1 MAQESRLVIVIDS
14 QNAERNARNLGN
26 ELVSIERK
34 GEFASKSMDSLS
46 VATRALAGHMA
57 GLLTVGSAISK
68 MDTYTGLQNRL
79 KLVTNNQ
86 AELNK
91 ATEDTFRIAQKTYSA
106 WDSVLQVYQRFSDN
120 AKTLNLTMDDT
131 ARLTETV
138 SKAVAISGASAE
150 AADAAL
156 VQFGQALASG
166 TLRGEELNSV
176 MEQTPALAKAI
187 AKGMGIT
194 VGELRSVAAEGKITS
209 QEIVKALRNVES
221 DVDALFAKT
230 DITIGQSLT
239 LLNNEI
245 TKFVGEAG
253 KGSGA
258 AQVLA
263 GSVQTLASNLD
274 LIADGALVVGIGY
287 ITRAILIKSA
297 AIKEGMASTL
307 ASRQASV
314 LNAQAEGEPYFSLGT
329 EITTPP
335 LTVQHQTSVNGQVL
349 RPADTQSLEGTN
361 YLHFAY
367 PNEILRASANNTDL
381 TTKFVSNDR
390 VEITNAS
397 FTFNGQ
403 TYDLNGTYSV
413 LSVADDRMT
422 LSNPAAVNANWLK
435 LKELNNQQTA
445 ALSPKISSIG
455 EKWIG
460 PFILDNVERSRVL
473 CNFVATNG
481 LYTVSSG
488 GNQAAVN
495 VTIEVEVTP
504 VNESGAAIGNP
515 MLKQIILKGSAKS
528 RQTVGATLD
537 MVTFQGRCSVRARR
551 LTPTPA
557 VTTVV
562 DEVKWQALYGAYPLQ
577 STVYEH
583 ETVFR
588 ARTYATTGALSVKS
602 RKINFDLQRMLPT
615 YKNGAM
621 TTELYPTSSF
631 ADALVSMALDDK
643 IGRRSIDE
651 IDLENIYRTYNDVVD
666 YFGTPLAAEFCTTID
681 DTNLSFE
688 ELVTNLCDAVFCT
701 AYRQNNKLK
710 LYFERPTDNS
720 VMLFNFRNII
730 PDSYKHDLTFGVMDD
745 YDGLIYEYTDP
756 TDDSRINIYL
766 PDKGAKNPKE
776 VKSVGVRNKW
786 QAHFNAYRIWNKLRF
801 QRKSITFDA
810 APESE
815 LLVLRDRIA
824 VADYRNGIHQSGEV
838 VQQEGLILTLSHDV
852 DFIAGK
858 SYVIYL
864 QMGDGTV
871 DLIPVTAGSAKN
883 KVVLGR
889 LPNGALKLSPDDFVN
904 TIYTVVNDDT
914 KGSLPYLVAKRE
926 PADQFSNTITA
937 INYDERYY
945 LNDKDFIDVP
955 VDDSP
960 IYIRYDQLDINL
972 ARLYQMQR
980 GDLPTTGE
988 ISFVV
993 EAGALVSSSSSYR
1006 PETRMVYKFDYN
1018 NSPAKREYIVPA
1030 ATELPAIDTG
1040 EFPPDLVVNLTIKG
1054 AVVGRGGDGGLPHLA
1069 FGAWSTDPDYN
1080 FTKTRRDGFQGAP
1093 GLLNRHSKL
1102 NLIIDGGTLAR
1113 GGSGGGATPSGIY
1126 TGLSYGVQGIPGG
1139 AGAPFGRVMTGQ
1151 PITNDSQD
1159 WRWYLNGD
1167 FMVVKVTDAEASVPG
1182 KGYRT
1187 QNDRYGSPLSGDGGN
1202 WGQRGTKSTN
1212 DGTWNWQYHGTTE
1225 GQPGPG
1231 GPAIVGVAPQTTQ
1244 LTNGG
1249 KILQT
1254 L

>member
-1 MAQESRLVIVIDS
+1 MIKIIYKQDPLSEDKTIEHAETLGQWLTSKYDYMPEHVRIFHTTSNMDHAEISFANEVTPKNAYELKQLDFLPGTFIVIENPKGIDPITLAWIAVAS
-14 QNAERNARNLGN
+14 IVMGVAVALLMPVPSITQTNQNNNQSSSANN
-26 ELVSIERK
+26 ELSNRENK
-34 GEFASKSMDSLS
+34 
-46 VATRALAGHMA
+46 TRVNG
-57 GLLTVGSAISK
+57 
-68 MDTYTGLQNRL
+68 
-79 KLVTNNQ
+79 
-86 AELNK
+86 
-91 ATEDTFRIAQKTYSA
+91 RIADIYGAAHDTPDLITVPYK
-106 WDSVLQVYQRFSDN
+106 VYENNVEVEHVVGCIGRGHYKINGAYDG
-120 AKTLNLTMDDT
+120 
-131 ARLTETV
+131 ETNIV
-138 SKAVAISGASAE
+138 DIAGASVE
-150 AADAAL
+150 VFRPGVD
-156 VQFGQALASG
+156 
-166 TLRGEELNSV
+166 
-176 MEQTPALAKAI
+176 
-187 AKGMGIT
+187 
-194 VGELRSVAAEGKITS
+194 
-209 QEIVKALRNVES
+209 IVS
-221 DVDALFAKT
+221 
-230 DITIGQSLT
+230 
-239 LLNNEI
+239 
-245 TKFVGEAG
+245 
-253 KGSGA
+253 
-258 AQVLA
+258 
-263 GSVQTLASNLD
+263 
-274 LIADGALVVGIGY
+274 
-287 ITRAILIKSA
+287 
-297 AIKEGMASTL
+297 
-307 ASRQASV
+307 
-314 LNAQAEGEPYFSLGT
+314 GEPYFSLGT

-488 GNQAAVN
+488 GNQGAVN

-551 LTPTPA
+551 LTPTPT

-786 QAHFNAYRIWNKLRF
+786 QAHFNAYRIWNKMRF

-838 VQQEGLILTLSHDV
+838 VQQEGLVLTLSHDV

-864 QMGDGTV
+864 QMADGTV
-871 DLIPVTAGSAKN
+871 DLIPVTPGSAKN

-926 PADQFSNTITA
+926 PVDQFSNTITA

-993 EAGALVSSSSSYR
+993 ESGALVSSSSSYR
-1006 PETRMVYKFDYN
+1006 PETRFVYKFDYN
-1018 NSPAKREYIVPA
+1018 SSPPKQEFIAPA

-1069 FGAWSTDPDYN
+1069 FGAWESDPDYN

-1093 GLLNRHSKL
+1093 GLLNRH
-1102 NLIIDGGTLAR
+1102 
-1113 GGSGGGATPSGIY
+1113 
-1126 TGLSYGVQGIPGG
+1126 
-1139 AGAPFGRVMTGQ
+1139 
-1151 PITNDSQD
+1151 
-1159 WRWYLNGD
+1159 
-1167 FMVVKVTDAEASVPG
+1167 
-1182 KGYRT
+1182 
-1187 QNDRYGSPLSGDGGN
+1187 
-1202 WGQRGTKSTN
+1202 
-1212 DGTWNWQYHGTTE
+1212 
-1225 GQPGPG
+1225 
-1231 GPAIVGVAPQTTQ
+1231 
-1244 LTNGG
+1244 
-1249 KILQT
+1249 
-1254 L
+1254 

>member
-1 MAQESRLVIVIDS
+1 MIKVIYK
-14 QNAERNARNLGN
+14 Q
-26 ELVSIERK
+26 
-34 GEFASKSMDSLS
+34 
-46 VATRALAGHMA
+46 
-57 GLLTVGSAISK
+57 
-68 MDTYTGLQNRL
+68 
-79 KLVTNNQ
+79 
-86 AELNK
+86 
-91 ATEDTFRIAQKTYSA
+91 
-106 WDSVLQVYQRFSDN
+106 
-120 AKTLNLTMDDT
+120 
-131 ARLTETV
+131 
-138 SKAVAISGASAE
+138 
-150 AADAAL
+150 
-156 VQFGQALASG
+156 
-166 TLRGEELNSV
+166 
-176 MEQTPALAKAI
+176 
-187 AKGMGIT
+187 
-194 VGELRSVAAEGKITS
+194 
-209 QEIVKALRNVES
+209 
-221 DVDALFAKT
+221 DALSEEKT
-230 DITIGQSLT
+230 IEYAHTIGQWLT
-239 LLNNEI
+239 SKYESMPEHISIFHTASNMDHAEISFANEVTPKNAFDLKQLDFLPGTFIVIENPKWVAAIVSIVISIAIAFLMPTPSMAQTTRNINQSSSANNELSNRENKI
-245 TKFVGEAG
+245 RVNGRIADIY
-253 KGSGA
+253 GA
-258 AQVLA
+258 AWDTPDSIAVPYKVYENNIEVEHMVGCIGRGQYHIKGAYDGETNIVDIA
-263 GSVQTLASNLD
+263 G
-274 LIADGALVVGIGY
+274 
-287 ITRAILIKSA
+287 
-297 AIKEGMASTL
+297 
-307 ASRQASV
+307 ASV
-314 LNAQAEGEPYFSLGT
+314 EVFRPGVDIVSGEPYFSIGT

-349 RPADTQSLEGTN
+349 RPADTQTLEGTN
-361 YLHFAY
+361 YLLFAY
-367 PNEILRASANNTDL
+367 PNEILRAAANNTDL

-390 VEITNAS
+390 IEITNAS
-397 FTFNGQ
+397 FTYNGQ
-403 TYDLNGTYSV
+403 TYDLNGIYSV

-422 LSNPAAVNANWLK
+422 LSNPAAVNPNWLK
-435 LKELNNQQTA
+435 LKELTNQQTA
-445 ALSPKISSIG
+445 AASPKLVSIG

-460 PFILDNVERSRVL
+460 PFILDNIERSRVL

-551 LTPTPA
+551 LTPTPG

-562 DEVKWQALYGAYPLQ
+562 DDVKWQALYGAYPLQ
-577 STVYEH
+577 STTYEH

-615 YKNGAM
+615 YKNGGM
-621 TTELYPTSSF
+621 TTELFPTSSF

-643 IGRRSIDE
+643 IGRRTIEE
-651 IDLENIYRTYNDVVD
+651 IDIENIYRTYNDIVG

-710 LYFERPTDNS
+710 IYFERPTDNS
-720 VMLFNFRNII
+720 VLLFNFRNII
-730 PDSYKHDLTFGVMDD
+730 PDSYKHDLTFGLMDD

-786 QAHFNAYRIWNKLRF
+786 QAHFNAYRLWNKLRF

-824 VADYRNGIHQSGEV
+824 VADYRNGIHRSGEV
-838 VQQEGLILTLSHDV
+838 VKQEGLILTLSHDV

-889 LPNGALKLSPDDFVN
+889 LPNSALKLSADDFIN

-914 KGSLPYLVAKRE
+914 KDSLPYLVAKKD
-926 PADQFSNTITA
+926 PVDQFSNTITA
-937 INYDERYY
+937 VNYDVRYY

-993 EAGALVSSSSSYR
+993 EAGALVSSSSSLR
-1006 PETRMVYKFDYN
+1006 TETRMVYKHTN
-1018 NSPAKREYIVPA
+1018 NSETKEFIIPA
-1030 ATELPAIDTG
+1030 APEIAAIDTG
-1040 EFPPDLVVNLTIKG
+1040 EFPSSLVVNLTIKG

-1069 FGAWSTDPDYN
+1069 FGAWTSDPNYN
-1080 FTKTRRDGFQGAP
+1080 FTRTRRDGFRGAP
-1093 GLLNRHSKL
+1093 GLMNRHSKL

-1126 TGLSYGVQGIPGG
+1126 TELGYGVQGVPGG
-1139 AGAPFGRVMTGQ
+1139 AGAPFGRVLTGQ
-1151 PITNDSQD
+1151 PIYNDTQD
-1159 WRWYLNGD
+1159 WRWYLEGGYLL
-1167 FMVVKVTDAEASVPG
+1167 VVKVTDAEAEIPG

-1187 QNDRYGSPLSGDGGN
+1187 PNDGRYGSPLSGDGGG

-1212 DGTWNWQYHGTTE
+1212 DGTWNWNYHGTTE
-1225 GQPGPG
+1225 GQPGAG
-1231 GPAIVGVAPQTTQ
+1231 GTAIVGIAPLTTK
-1244 LTNGG
+1244 LINGG
-1249 KILQT
+1249 RILQT

>member
-1 MAQESRLVIVIDS
+1 MIKIIYKQDPLSEEKIIEQAETIGQWLTSKYEYLPEHVRIFHTSSNMDHAEISFANEVTPKNAHDLKQLDFLPGTFIVIE
-14 QNAERNARNLGN
+14 NPKGMPALIAAI
-26 ELVSIERK
+26 VSIV
-34 GEFASKSMDSLS
+34 LS
-46 VATRALAGHMA
+46 VAIAFLMPAPSIAQT
-57 GLLTVGSAISK
+57 T
-68 MDTYTGLQNRL
+68 QN
-79 KLVTNNQ
+79 NNQ
-86 AELNK
+86 SSSANNELSNRENK
-91 ATEDTFRIAQKTYSA
+91 MRVNGRIADIYGAA
-106 WDSVLQVYQRFSDN
+106 WD
-120 AKTLNLTMDDT
+120 T
-131 ARLTETV
+131 A
-138 SKAVAISGASAE
+138 
-150 AADAAL
+150 
-156 VQFGQALASG
+156 
-166 TLRGEELNSV
+166 
-176 MEQTPALAKAI
+176 
-187 AKGMGIT
+187 
-194 VGELRSVAAEGKITS
+194 
-209 QEIVKALRNVES
+209 
-221 DVDALFAKT
+221 
-230 DITIGQSLT
+230 
-239 LLNNEI
+239 
-245 TKFVGEAG
+245 
-253 KGSGA
+253 
-258 AQVLA
+258 
-263 GSVQTLASNLD
+263 D
-274 LIADGALVVGIGY
+274 LIAVPYKVYENNVEVEHVVGCIGRGHY
-287 ITRAILIKSA
+287 HIKGA
-297 AIKEGMASTL
+297 YDGETNIVDIAG
-307 ASRQASV
+307 ASV
-314 LNAQAEGEPYFSLGT
+314 EVFRPGVDIVSGQPYFSLGS

-335 LTVQHQTSVNGQVL
+335 LTVQHQNSVNGQIL

-361 YLHFAY
+361 YLQFAY
-367 PNEILRASANNTDL
+367 PNEILRAAANNTDL

-403 TYDLNGTYSV
+403 AYDLNGTYSV
-413 LSVADDRMT
+413 LSVADDRMA
-422 LSNPAAVNANWLK
+422 LSNPAAINPNWLK
-435 LKELNNQQTA
+435 LKELTNQQTG
-445 ALSPKISSIG
+445 ALSPKLSSIG

-460 PFILDNVERSRVL
+460 PFILDNIERSRVIF
-473 CNFVATNG
+473 NFVANNG

-551 LTPTPA
+551 LTATPA

-562 DEVKWQALYGAYPLQ
+562 DDVKWQALYGAYPLQ
-577 STVYEH
+577 STMYEY

-615 YKNGAM
+615 YKNGTM
-621 TTELYPTSSF
+621 TTELFPTSSF

-643 IGRRSIDE
+643 IGRRTIDE
-651 IDLENIYRTYNDVVD
+651 IDIENIYRTYNDIVD

-710 LYFERPTDNS
+710 IYFERPTDNS
-720 VMLFNFRNII
+720 VLLFNFRNII
-730 PDSYKHDLTFGVMDD
+730 PDSYKHDLTLGMMDD
-745 YDGLIYEYTDP
+745 YDGLVYEYTDP
-756 TDDSRINIYL
+756 ADDTRINIYL

-786 QAHFNAYRIWNKLRF
+786 QAHFNAYRLWNKLRF

-824 VADYRNGIHQSGEV
+824 VADYRNGIHQSGDV
-838 VQQEGLILTLSHDV
+838 MQQEGLILTLSHDV

-871 DLIPVTAGSAKN
+871 DLIPITAGSAKN
-883 KVVLGR
+883 KVILGR
-889 LPNGALKLSPDDFVN
+889 LPNGALKLSPEDFVN

-914 KGSLPYLVAKRE
+914 KDSLPYLVAKKD
-926 PADQFSNTITA
+926 PVDKFSNTVTA
-937 INYDERYY
+937 VNYDVRYY

-955 VDDSP
+955 IDNSP

-988 ISFVV
+988 ISFIV
-993 EAGALVSSSSSYR
+993 EAGALVSSSSSLR
-1006 PETRMVYKFDYN
+1006 PESRMVYKHSYD
-1018 NSPAKREYIVPA
+1018 SETREYIVSA
-1030 ATELPAIDTG
+1030 APELPAIDTG
-1040 EFPPDLVVNLTIKG
+1040 EFPSDLVVNLTIKG

-1069 FGAWSTDPDYN
+1069 YGGRSSDPNYS
-1080 FTKTRRDGFQGAP
+1080 FTRTRRDGFQGAP
-1093 GLLNRHSKL
+1093 GLMNRHSKL

-1126 TGLSYGVQGIPGG
+1126 TELGYGVQGIPGG

-1151 PITNDSQD
+1151 PIYNDTQD
-1159 WRWYLNGD
+1159 WRWYFID
-1167 FMVVKVTDAEASVPG
+1167 SFMVVKVTDADAVTPG

-1187 QNDRYGSPLSGDGGN
+1187 PNSDRYVSPLSGDGGG

-1212 DGTWNWQYHGTTE
+1212 SGTSNWNYHGTTE
-1225 GQPGPG
+1225 GQPGAG
-1231 GPAIVGVAPQTTQ
+1231 GTAIVGVAPLTTK
-1244 LTNGG
+1244 LINGG

>member
-1 MAQESRLVIVIDS
+1 MHILLILQLVKYEYLPEHVRIFHTSSNMDHAEISFANEVTPKNAHDLKQLDFLPGTFIVIE
-14 QNAERNARNLGN
+14 NPKGMPALIAAI
-26 ELVSIERK
+26 VSIV
-34 GEFASKSMDSLS
+34 LS
-46 VATRALAGHMA
+46 VAIAFLMPAPSITQTTH
-57 GLLTVGSAISK
+57 
-68 MDTYTGLQNRL
+68 N
-79 KLVTNNQ
+79 NNQ
-86 AELNK
+86 SSSANNELSNRENK
-91 ATEDTFRIAQKTYSA
+91 MRVNGRIADIYGAA
-106 WDSVLQVYQRFSDN
+106 WD
-120 AKTLNLTMDDT
+120 
-131 ARLTETV
+131 
-138 SKAVAISGASAE
+138 
-150 AADAAL
+150 
-156 VQFGQALASG
+156 
-166 TLRGEELNSV
+166 
-176 MEQTPALAKAI
+176 TP
-187 AKGMGIT
+187 
-194 VGELRSVAAEGKITS
+194 
-209 QEIVKALRNVES
+209 
-221 DVDALFAKT
+221 
-230 DITIGQSLT
+230 
-239 LLNNEI
+239 
-245 TKFVGEAG
+245 
-253 KGSGA
+253 
-258 AQVLA
+258 
-263 GSVQTLASNLD
+263 D
-274 LIADGALVVGIGY
+274 LIAVPYKVYENNVEVEHLVGCIGRGHYHIKGAYDGETNIVDIAG
-287 ITRAILIKSA
+287 
-297 AIKEGMASTL
+297 
-307 ASRQASV
+307 ASV
-314 LNAQAEGEPYFSLGT
+314 EVFRPGVDIISGQPYFSLGS

-335 LTVQHQTSVNGQVL
+335 LTVQHQNSVNGQIL

-361 YLHFAY
+361 YLQFAY
-367 PNEILRASANNTDL
+367 PNEILRAAANNTDL

-397 FTFNGQ
+397 FTYNGQ
-403 TYDLNGTYSV
+403 TYDLNGSYSV
-413 LSVADDRMT
+413 LSVADDRMA
-422 LSNPAAVNANWLK
+422 LSNPAAVNPNWLK
-435 LKELNNQQTA
+435 LKELTNQQTGA
-445 ALSPKISSIG
+445 ISPKLSSIG

-460 PFILDNVERSRVL
+460 PFILDNLERSRVIF
-473 CNFVATNG
+473 NFVANNG

-488 GNQAAVN
+488 GNQTAVN

-562 DEVKWQALYGAYPLQ
+562 DEVKWQALYGAFPLQ
-577 STVYEH
+577 STMYEH

-615 YKNGAM
+615 YKNGAI
-621 TTELYPTSSF
+621 TTELFPTSSF

-643 IGRRSIDE
+643 IGRRTIEE
-651 IDLENIYRTYNDVVD
+651 IDIENIYRTYNDIVD
-666 YFGTPLAAEFCTTID
+666 YFGTPLAAEFCATID

-710 LYFERPTDNS
+710 IYFERPTDNS
-720 VMLFNFRNII
+720 VLLFNFRNII
-730 PDSYKHDLTFGVMDD
+730 PDSYKHDLTLGMMDD

-756 TDDSRINIYL
+756 ADDTRINIYL

-786 QAHFNAYRIWNKLRF
+786 QARFNAYRLWNKLRF

-824 VADYRNGIHQSGEV
+824 VADYRNGIHQSGDV
-838 VQQEGLILTLSHDV
+838 IQQEGLILTLSHDI

-871 DLIPVTAGSAKN
+871 DLLPITAGSAKN

-889 LPNGALKLSPDDFVN
+889 LPNGALKLNSDDFVN

-914 KGSLPYLVAKRE
+914 KDSLPYLVAKKD
-926 PADQFSNTITA
+926 PVDKFSNTITA
-937 INYDERYY
+937 VNYDVRYY

-960 IYIRYDQLDINL
+960 IYIRYDQLDLNL

-988 ISFVV
+988 ISFIV
-993 EAGALVSSSSSYR
+993 EAGALVSSSSSFR

-1018 NSPAKREYIVPA
+1018 SNPPKQEFIVPA
-1030 ATELPAIDTG
+1030 APELPAIDTG
-1040 EFPPDLVVNLTIKG
+1040 DFPPDLIVNLTIKG

-1069 FGAWSTDPDYN
+1069 FGAWSTDPDYS

-1093 GLLNRHSKL
+1093 GLMNRHSKL

-1126 TGLSYGVQGIPGG
+1126 TELGYGVQGVPGG

-1151 PITNDSQD
+1151 PIYNDTQD
-1159 WRWYLNGD
+1159 WRWYFTGGYL
-1167 FMVVKVTDAEASVPG
+1167 MVVKVTDAEAEMPG

-1187 QNDRYGSPLSGDGGN
+1187 PNGDRYVSPLSGDGGG

-1212 DGTWNWQYHGTTE
+1212 SGTSNWNYHGTTE
-1225 GQPGPG
+1225 GQPGAG
-1231 GPAIVGVAPQTTQ
+1231 GTAIVGVAPLTTQ
-1244 LTNGG
+1244 LINGG

>member
-1 MAQESRLVIVIDS
+1 MIKIIYKQDPLSEEKTIEQAETIGQWLTSKYEYLPEHVRIFHTSSNMDHAEISFANEVTPKNAYDLKQLDFLPGTFIVIE
-14 QNAERNARNLGN
+14 NPKGMPALIAAI
-26 ELVSIERK
+26 VSIV
-34 GEFASKSMDSLS
+34 LS
-46 VATRALAGHMA
+46 VAIAFLMPAPSIAQT
-57 GLLTVGSAISK
+57 T
-68 MDTYTGLQNRL
+68 QN
-79 KLVTNNQ
+79 NNQ
-86 AELNK
+86 SSSANNELSNRENK
-91 ATEDTFRIAQKTYSA
+91 MRVNGRIADIYGAA
-106 WDSVLQVYQRFSDN
+106 WD
-120 AKTLNLTMDDT
+120 T
-131 ARLTETV
+131 A
-138 SKAVAISGASAE
+138 
-150 AADAAL
+150 
-156 VQFGQALASG
+156 
-166 TLRGEELNSV
+166 
-176 MEQTPALAKAI
+176 
-187 AKGMGIT
+187 
-194 VGELRSVAAEGKITS
+194 
-209 QEIVKALRNVES
+209 
-221 DVDALFAKT
+221 
-230 DITIGQSLT
+230 
-239 LLNNEI
+239 
-245 TKFVGEAG
+245 
-253 KGSGA
+253 
-258 AQVLA
+258 
-263 GSVQTLASNLD
+263 D
-274 LIADGALVVGIGY
+274 LIAVPYKVYENNVEVEHVVGCIGRGQY
-287 ITRAILIKSA
+287 HIKDA
-297 AIKEGMASTL
+297 YDGETNIVDIAG
-307 ASRQASV
+307 ASV
-314 LNAQAEGEPYFSLGT
+314 EVFRPGVDIVSGQPYFSLGS

-335 LTVQHQTSVNGQVL
+335 LTVQHQNSVNGQIL

-361 YLHFAY
+361 YLQFAY
-367 PNEILRASANNTDL
+367 PNEILRAAANNTDL

-390 VEITNAS
+390 LEITNAS

-413 LSVADDRMT
+413 LSVADDRMA
-422 LSNPAAVNANWLK
+422 LSNPAAVNPNWLK
-435 LKELNNQQTA
+435 LKELTNQQTG
-445 ALSPKISSIG
+445 ALSPKLSSIG

-460 PFILDNVERSRVL
+460 PFILDNIERSRVIF
-473 CNFVATNG
+473 NFVANNG

-562 DEVKWQALYGAYPLQ
+562 DEVKWQALYGAFPLQ
-577 STVYEH
+577 STMYEH

-621 TTELYPTSSF
+621 TTELFSTSSF

-643 IGRRSIDE
+643 IGRRTIDE
-651 IDLENIYRTYNDVVD
+651 IDIENIYRTYNDIVD

-710 LYFERPTDNS
+710 IYFERPTDNS
-720 VMLFNFRNII
+720 VLLFNFRNII
-730 PDSYKHDLTFGVMDD
+730 PDSYKHDLTLGMMDD
-745 YDGLIYEYTDP
+745 YDGLVYEYTDP
-756 TDDSRINIYL
+756 ADDTRINIYL

-786 QAHFNAYRIWNKLRF
+786 QARFNAYRLWNKLRF

-824 VADYRNGIHQSGEV
+824 VADYRNGIHQSGDV
-838 VQQEGLILTLSHDV
+838 IQQEGLILTLSHDV

-858 SYVIYL
+858 SYMIYL

-871 DLIPVTAGSAKN
+871 DLLPITAGSAKN
-883 KVVLGR
+883 KVILSR
-889 LPNGALKLSPDDFVN
+889 LPNGALKLSSDDFVN

-914 KGSLPYLVAKRE
+914 KDSLPYLVAKKD
-926 PADQFSNTITA
+926 PVDKFSNTVTA
-937 INYDERYY
+937 VNYDVRYY

-960 IYIRYDQLDINL
+960 IYIRYDQLDLNL

-988 ISFVV
+988 ISFIV
-993 EAGALVSSSSSYR
+993 EAGALVSSSSSLR
-1006 PETRMVYKFDYN
+1006 PETRMVYKFDHN
-1018 NSPAKREYIVPA
+1018 SSPAKQEFIVPA
-1030 ATELPAIDTG
+1030 APEFPAIDTG
-1040 EFPPDLVVNLTIKG
+1040 DFPPGLTVNLTIKG
-1054 AVVGRGGDGGLPHLA
+1054 SVVGRGGDGGLPHLA
-1069 FGAWSTDPDYN
+1069 FGAWSSDPDYN
-1080 FTKTRRDGFQGAP
+1080 FAKTRRDGFQGAP
-1093 GLLNRHSKL
+1093 GLMNRHSKL
-1102 NLIIDGGTLAR
+1102 NLILDGGTLAR

-1126 TGLSYGVQGIPGG
+1126 TELGYGVQGVPGG

-1151 PITNDSQD
+1151 PIYNDTQD
-1159 WRWYLNGD
+1159 WRWYFTGGYL
-1167 FMVVKVTDAEASVPG
+1167 MVVKVTDADAMTPG

-1187 QNDRYGSPLSGDGGN
+1187 PNGDRYVSPLSGDGGG

-1212 DGTWNWQYHGTTE
+1212 SGTSNWNYHGTTE
-1225 GQPGPG
+1225 GQPGAG
-1231 GPAIVGVAPQTTQ
+1231 GTAIVGVAPLTTK
-1244 LTNGG
+1244 LINGG

>member
-1 MAQESRLVIVIDS
+1 MIKVIYK
-14 QNAERNARNLGN
+14 Q
-26 ELVSIERK
+26 
-34 GEFASKSMDSLS
+34 
-46 VATRALAGHMA
+46 
-57 GLLTVGSAISK
+57 
-68 MDTYTGLQNRL
+68 
-79 KLVTNNQ
+79 
-86 AELNK
+86 
-91 ATEDTFRIAQKTYSA
+91 
-106 WDSVLQVYQRFSDN
+106 
-120 AKTLNLTMDDT
+120 
-131 ARLTETV
+131 
-138 SKAVAISGASAE
+138 
-150 AADAAL
+150 
-156 VQFGQALASG
+156 
-166 TLRGEELNSV
+166 
-176 MEQTPALAKAI
+176 
-187 AKGMGIT
+187 
-194 VGELRSVAAEGKITS
+194 
-209 QEIVKALRNVES
+209 
-221 DVDALFAKT
+221 DALSEEKT
-230 DITIGQSLT
+230 IEYAHTIGQWLT
-239 LLNNEI
+239 TKYESMPEHIRIFHTASNMDHAEISFANEVTPKNAYDLKQLDFLPGTFIVIENPKWVAAIVSIVISIAIAFLMPTPSMAQTTQNINQSSSANNELSNRENKI
-245 TKFVGEAG
+245 RVNGRIADIY
-253 KGSGA
+253 GA
-258 AQVLA
+258 AWDTPDSIAVPYKVYENNIEVEHMVGCIGRGQYHIKGAYDGETNIVDIA
-263 GSVQTLASNLD
+263 G
-274 LIADGALVVGIGY
+274 
-287 ITRAILIKSA
+287 
-297 AIKEGMASTL
+297 
-307 ASRQASV
+307 ASV
-314 LNAQAEGEPYFSLGT
+314 EVFRPGVDIVSGEPYFSIGT

-349 RPADTQSLEGTN
+349 RPADTQTLEGTN
-361 YLHFAY
+361 YLLFAY
-367 PNEILRASANNTDL
+367 PNEILRAAANNTDL

-390 VEITNAS
+390 IEITNAS
-397 FTFNGQ
+397 FTYNGQ

-422 LSNPAAVNANWLK
+422 LSNPAAVNPNWLK
-435 LKELNNQQTA
+435 LKELSNQQTA
-445 ALSPKISSIG
+445 AASPKLASIG

-460 PFILDNVERSRVL
+460 PFILDNIERSRVL

-551 LTPTPA
+551 LTPTPG

-562 DEVKWQALYGAYPLQ
+562 DDVKWQALYGAYPLQ
-577 STVYEH
+577 STTYEH

-615 YKNGAM
+615 YKNGSM
-621 TTELYPTSSF
+621 TTELFPTSSF

-643 IGRRSIDE
+643 IGRRTIDE
-651 IDLENIYRTYNDVVD
+651 IDIENIYRTYNDIVD

-710 LYFERPTDNS
+710 IYFERPTDNS
-720 VMLFNFRNII
+720 VLLFNFRNII
-730 PDSYKHDLTFGVMDD
+730 PDSYKHDLTFGVIDD

-786 QAHFNAYRIWNKLRF
+786 QAHFNAYRLWNKLRF

-864 QMGDGTV
+864 QMGDGSV
-871 DLIPVTAGSAKN
+871 DLIPVTSGSAKN

-889 LPNGALKLSPDDFVN
+889 LPSGALKLSSDDFVN

-914 KGSLPYLVAKRE
+914 KDSLPYLVAKKD
-926 PADQFSNTITA
+926 PVDKFSNKITA
-937 INYDERYY
+937 VNYDSRYY

-955 VDDSP
+955 IDDSP

-993 EAGALVSSSSSYR
+993 EAGALVSSSSSLR
-1006 PETRMVYKFDYN
+1006 AETRMVYKHTN
-1018 NSPAKREYIVPA
+1018 NYETKEFIVPA
-1030 ATELPAIDTG
+1030 APEIAAIDTG
-1040 EFPPDLVVNLTIKG
+1040 EFPSGLTVNLTIKG
-1054 AVVGRGGDGGLPHLA
+1054 SVVGRGGDGGLPHLA
-1069 FGAWSTDPDYN
+1069 FSAWSSDPNYN
-1080 FTKTRRDGFQGAP
+1080 FTRTRRDGFQGAP
-1093 GLLNRHSKL
+1093 GLKNRHSKL

-1126 TGLSYGVQGIPGG
+1126 TELGYGVQGVPGG

-1151 PITNDSQD
+1151 PIYNDTQD
-1159 WRWYLNGD
+1159 WRWYLEGGYLL
-1167 FMVVKVTDAEASVPG
+1167 VVKVTDAEAEIPG

-1187 QNDRYGSPLSGDGGN
+1187 PNDGRYVSPLSGDGGG

-1212 DGTWNWQYHGTTE
+1212 DGTWNWIYHGTTE
-1225 GQPGPG
+1225 GQPGAG
-1231 GPAIVGVAPQTTQ
+1231 GTAIVGISPLTTK
-1244 LTNGG
+1244 LINGG

>member
-1 MAQESRLVIVIDS
+1 MIKVIY
-14 QNAERNARNLGN
+14 
-26 ELVSIERK
+26 K
-34 GEFASKSMDSLS
+34 K
-46 VATRALAGHMA
+46 
-57 GLLTVGSAISK
+57 
-68 MDTYTGLQNRL
+68 
-79 KLVTNNQ
+79 
-86 AELNK
+86 
-91 ATEDTFRIAQKTYSA
+91 
-106 WDSVLQVYQRFSDN
+106 
-120 AKTLNLTMDDT
+120 
-131 ARLTETV
+131 
-138 SKAVAISGASAE
+138 
-150 AADAAL
+150 
-156 VQFGQALASG
+156 
-166 TLRGEELNSV
+166 
-176 MEQTPALAKAI
+176 
-187 AKGMGIT
+187 
-194 VGELRSVAAEGKITS
+194 
-209 QEIVKALRNVES
+209 
-221 DVDALFAKT
+221 DALSEEKT
-230 DITIGQSLT
+230 IEQAQTIGQWLT
-239 LLNNEI
+239 SKYEHMPEHVRIFHTTSNMDHAEISFANEVTPKNAYDLKQLDFLPGTFIVVENPKWVAAIVSIVISIAIAFLMPTPSIAQTTQNTNQSSSANNELSNRENKI
-245 TKFVGEAG
+245 RVNGRIADNYGAG
-253 KGSGA
+253 WN
-258 AQVLA
+258 
-263 GSVQTLASNLD
+263 TPD
-274 LIADGALVVGIGY
+274 LIAVPYKVYENNVEVEHVVGCIGRGHY
-287 ITRAILIKSA
+287 KINGAYDGETNIVDIA
-297 AIKEGMASTL
+297 G
-307 ASRQASV
+307 ASV
-314 LNAQAEGEPYFSLGT
+314 EVFRPGVDIVSGEPYFSLGT

-367 PNEILRASANNTDL
+367 PNEILRATANNTDL

-403 TYDLNGTYSV
+403 TFDLNGTYSV

-460 PFILDNVERSRVL
+460 PFILDNVEP
-473 CNFVATNG
+473 NG

-488 GNQAAVN
+488 GYQAAVN

-551 LTPTPA
+551 LTPTPT

-786 QAHFNAYRIWNKLRF
+786 QAHFNAYRIWNKMRF

-838 VQQEGLILTLSHDV
+838 VQQEGLVLTLSHDV

-864 QMGDGTV
+864 QMADGTV
-871 DLIPVTAGSAKN
+871 DLIPVTPGSAKN

-926 PADQFSNTITA
+926 PVDQFSNTITA

-993 EAGALVSSSSSYR
+993 ESGALVSSSSSYR
-1006 PETRMVYKFDYN
+1006 PETRFVYKFDYN
-1018 NSPAKREYIVPA
+1018 SSPPKQEFIAPA

-1069 FGAWSTDPDYN
+1069 FGAWESDPDYN

-1151 PITNDSQD
+1151 PISSDSQD
-1159 WRWYLNGD
+1159 WRWYFGSYFNVL
-1167 FMVVKVTDAEASVPG
+1167 KITDAEASVPG

-1202 WGQRGTKSTN
+1202 WGERGTKSTN
-1212 DGTWNWQYHGTTE
+1212 DGTWNWKYHGTTE

-1231 GPAIVGVAPQTTQ
+1231 GPAIVGVAPLTTQ
-1244 LTNGG
+1244 LINGG

>member
-1 MAQESRLVIVIDS
+1 MIKIIYKQDPLSEEKTIEQAETIGQWLTSKYEYLPEHVRIFHTSSNMDHAEISFANEVTPKNAHDLKQLDFLPGTFIVIE
-14 QNAERNARNLGN
+14 NPKGMPALIAAI
-26 ELVSIERK
+26 VSIV
-34 GEFASKSMDSLS
+34 LS
-46 VATRALAGHMA
+46 VAIAFLMPAPSIAQT
-57 GLLTVGSAISK
+57 T
-68 MDTYTGLQNRL
+68 QN
-79 KLVTNNQ
+79 NNQ
-86 AELNK
+86 SSSANNELSNRENK
-91 ATEDTFRIAQKTYSA
+91 MRVNGRIADIYGAA
-106 WDSVLQVYQRFSDN
+106 WD
-120 AKTLNLTMDDT
+120 
-131 ARLTETV
+131 
-138 SKAVAISGASAE
+138 
-150 AADAAL
+150 
-156 VQFGQALASG
+156 
-166 TLRGEELNSV
+166 
-176 MEQTPALAKAI
+176 TP
-187 AKGMGIT
+187 
-194 VGELRSVAAEGKITS
+194 
-209 QEIVKALRNVES
+209 
-221 DVDALFAKT
+221 
-230 DITIGQSLT
+230 
-239 LLNNEI
+239 
-245 TKFVGEAG
+245 
-253 KGSGA
+253 
-258 AQVLA
+258 
-263 GSVQTLASNLD
+263 D
-274 LIADGALVVGIGY
+274 LIAVPYKVYENNVEVEHLVGCIGRGHYHIKGAYDGETNIVDIAG
-287 ITRAILIKSA
+287 
-297 AIKEGMASTL
+297 
-307 ASRQASV
+307 ASV
-314 LNAQAEGEPYFSLGT
+314 EVFRPGVDIISGQPYFSLGS

-335 LTVQHQTSVNGQVL
+335 LTVQHQNSVNGQIL

-361 YLHFAY
+361 YLQFAY
-367 PNEILRASANNTDL
+367 PNEILRAAANNTDL

-397 FTFNGQ
+397 FTYNGQ
-403 TYDLNGTYSV
+403 TYDLNGSYSV
-413 LSVADDRMT
+413 LSVADDRMA
-422 LSNPAAVNANWLK
+422 LSNPAAVNPNWLK
-435 LKELNNQQTA
+435 LKELTNQQTGA
-445 ALSPKISSIG
+445 ISPKLSSIG

-460 PFILDNVERSRVL
+460 PFILDNLERSRVIF
-473 CNFVATNG
+473 NFVANNG

-528 RQTVGATLD
+528 RQTVGTTLD

-562 DEVKWQALYGAYPLQ
+562 DEVKWQALYGAFPLQ
-577 STVYEH
+577 STMYEH

-615 YKNGAM
+615 YKNGAI
-621 TTELYPTSSF
+621 TTELFPTSSF

-643 IGRRSIDE
+643 IGRRTIDE
-651 IDLENIYRTYNDVVD
+651 IDIENIYRTYNDIVD
-666 YFGTPLAAEFCTTID
+666 YFGTPLAAEFCATID

-710 LYFERPTDNS
+710 IYFERPTDNS
-720 VMLFNFRNII
+720 VLLFNFRNII
-730 PDSYKHDLTFGVMDD
+730 PDSYKHDLTLGMMDD

-756 TDDSRINIYL
+756 ADDTRINIYL

-786 QAHFNAYRIWNKLRF
+786 QARFNAYRLWNKLRF

-824 VADYRNGIHQSGEV
+824 VADYRNGIHQSGDV
-838 VQQEGLILTLSHDV
+838 IQQEGLILTLSHDV

-871 DLIPVTAGSAKN
+871 DLLPITAGSAKN

-889 LPNGALKLSPDDFVN
+889 LPNGALKLSSDDFVN

-914 KGSLPYLVAKRE
+914 KDSLPYLVAKKD
-926 PADQFSNTITA
+926 PVDKFSNTITA
-937 INYDERYY
+937 VNYDVRYY

-960 IYIRYDQLDINL
+960 IYIRYDQLDLNL

-988 ISFVV
+988 ISFIV
-993 EAGALVSSSSSYR
+993 EAGALVSSSSSLR

-1018 NSPAKREYIVPA
+1018 SNPPKQEFIVPA
-1030 ATELPAIDTG
+1030 APELPAIDTG
-1040 EFPPDLVVNLTIKG
+1040 EFPPDLIVNLTIKG

-1093 GLLNRHSKL
+1093 GLMNRHSKL

-1126 TGLSYGVQGIPGG
+1126 TELGYGVQGVPGG

-1151 PITNDSQD
+1151 PIYNDTQD
-1159 WRWYLNGD
+1159 WRWYFTGGYL
-1167 FMVVKVTDAEASVPG
+1167 MVVKVTDAEAEMAG

-1187 QNDRYGSPLSGDGGN
+1187 PNGDRYVSPLSGDGGG

-1212 DGTWNWQYHGTTE
+1212 SGTSNWNYHGTTE
-1225 GQPGPG
+1225 GQPGAG
-1231 GPAIVGVAPQTTQ
+1231 GTAIVGVAPLTTK
-1244 LTNGG
+1244 LINGG

>member
-1 MAQESRLVIVIDS
+1 MI
-14 QNAERNARNLGN
+14 
-26 ELVSIERK
+26 
-34 GEFASKSMDSLS
+34 
-46 VATRALAGHMA
+46 
-57 GLLTVGSAISK
+57 
-68 MDTYTGLQNRL
+68 
-79 KLVTNNQ
+79 
-86 AELNK
+86 
-91 ATEDTFRIAQKTYSA
+91 
-106 WDSVLQVYQRFSDN
+106 
-120 AKTLNLTMDDT
+120 
-131 ARLTETV
+131 
-138 SKAVAISGASAE
+138 
-150 AADAAL
+150 
-156 VQFGQALASG
+156 
-166 TLRGEELNSV
+166 
-176 MEQTPALAKAI
+176 
-187 AKGMGIT
+187 
-194 VGELRSVAAEGKITS
+194 KI
-209 QEIVKALRNVES
+209 IYKK
-221 DVDALFAKT
+221 DALSEEKT
-230 DITIGQSLT
+230 IEQAQTIGQWLT
-239 LLNNEI
+239 SKYDYMPEHVRIFHTTSNMDHAEISFANEVTPKNAYELKQLDFLPGTFI
-245 TKFVGEAG
+245 VIENP
-253 KGSGA
+253 KGIELGA
-258 AQVLA
+258 AA
-263 GSVQTLASNLD
+263 WAAIIS
-274 LIADGALVVGIGY
+274 LVVGVAVALLMPVPSITQTNQNNNQSSSANNELSNRENKTRVNGRIADIYGAAHDTPDLITVPYKVYENNVEVEHVVGCIGRGHY
-287 ITRAILIKSA
+287 KINGAYDGETNIVDIA
-297 AIKEGMASTL
+297 G
-307 ASRQASV
+307 ASV
-314 LNAQAEGEPYFSLGT
+314 EVFRPGVDIVSGEPYFSLGT

-367 PNEILRASANNTDL
+367 PNEILRATANNTDL

-488 GNQAAVN
+488 GNQGAVN

-615 YKNGAM
+615 FKNGAM
-621 TTELYPTSSF
+621 TTELFPTSSF

-643 IGRRSIDE
+643 IGRRTIDE

-871 DLIPVTAGSAKN
+871 DLIPITPGSAKN

-1006 PETRMVYKFDYN
+1006 PETRFVYKFDYN
-1018 NSPAKREYIVPA
+1018 SSPPKQEFIAPA

-1069 FGAWSTDPDYN
+1069 FGAWESDPDYN

-1113 GGSGGGATPSGIY
+1113 
-1126 TGLSYGVQGIPGG
+1126 
-1139 AGAPFGRVMTGQ
+1139 
-1151 PITNDSQD
+1151 
-1159 WRWYLNGD
+1159 
-1167 FMVVKVTDAEASVPG
+1167 
-1182 KGYRT
+1182 
-1187 QNDRYGSPLSGDGGN
+1187 
-1202 WGQRGTKSTN
+1202 
-1212 DGTWNWQYHGTTE
+1212 
-1225 GQPGPG
+1225 
-1231 GPAIVGVAPQTTQ
+1231 
-1244 LTNGG
+1244 
-1249 KILQT
+1249 
-1254 L
+1254 

>member
-1 MAQESRLVIVIDS
+1 MIKIIYKQDPLSEEKTIEQAETIGQWLTSKYEYLPEHVRIFHTSSNMDHAEISFANEVTPKNAHDLKQLDFLPGTFIVIE
-14 QNAERNARNLGN
+14 NPKGMPALIAAI
-26 ELVSIERK
+26 VSIV
-34 GEFASKSMDSLS
+34 LS
-46 VATRALAGHMA
+46 VAIAFLMPAPSIAQT
-57 GLLTVGSAISK
+57 T
-68 MDTYTGLQNRL
+68 QN
-79 KLVTNNQ
+79 NNQ
-86 AELNK
+86 SSSANNELSNRENK
-91 ATEDTFRIAQKTYSA
+91 MRVNGRIADIYGAA
-106 WDSVLQVYQRFSDN
+106 WD
-120 AKTLNLTMDDT
+120 
-131 ARLTETV
+131 
-138 SKAVAISGASAE
+138 
-150 AADAAL
+150 
-156 VQFGQALASG
+156 
-166 TLRGEELNSV
+166 
-176 MEQTPALAKAI
+176 TP
-187 AKGMGIT
+187 
-194 VGELRSVAAEGKITS
+194 
-209 QEIVKALRNVES
+209 
-221 DVDALFAKT
+221 
-230 DITIGQSLT
+230 
-239 LLNNEI
+239 
-245 TKFVGEAG
+245 
-253 KGSGA
+253 
-258 AQVLA
+258 
-263 GSVQTLASNLD
+263 D
-274 LIADGALVVGIGY
+274 LIAVPYKVYENNVEVEHLVGCIGRGHYHIKGAYDGETNIVDIAG
-287 ITRAILIKSA
+287 
-297 AIKEGMASTL
+297 
-307 ASRQASV
+307 ASV
-314 LNAQAEGEPYFSLGT
+314 EVFRPGVDIISGQPYFSLGS

-335 LTVQHQTSVNGQVL
+335 LTVQHQNSVNGQIL

-361 YLHFAY
+361 YLQFAY
-367 PNEILRASANNTDL
+367 PNEILRAAANNTDL

-390 VEITNAS
+390 VEITNAT

-413 LSVADDRMT
+413 LSVADDRMA
-422 LSNPAAVNANWLK
+422 LSNPAAVNPNWLK
-435 LKELNNQQTA
+435 VKELTNQQTA
-445 ALSPKISSIG
+445 AASPKLSSIG

-460 PFILDNVERSRVL
+460 PFILDNIERNRVIF
-473 CNFVATNG
+473 NFVANNG

-528 RQTVGATLD
+528 RQTVGASLD

-562 DEVKWQALYGAYPLQ
+562 DEVKWQALYGAFPLQ
-577 STVYEH
+577 STMYEH

-621 TTELYPTSSF
+621 TTELFPTSSF
-631 ADALVSMALDDK
+631 ADALLSMALDDK
-643 IGRRSIDE
+643 IGRRTIDE
-651 IDLENIYRTYNDVVD
+651 IDIENIYRTYNDIVD

-710 LYFERPTDNS
+710 IYFERPTDNS
-720 VMLFNFRNII
+720 VLLFNFRNII
-730 PDSYKHDLTFGVMDD
+730 PDSYKHDLTLGMMDD
-745 YDGLIYEYTDP
+745 YDGLVYEYTDP
-756 TDDSRINIYL
+756 ADDSRINIYL

-786 QAHFNAYRIWNKLRF
+786 QARFNAYRLWNKLRF

-824 VADYRNGIHQSGEV
+824 VADYRNGIHQSGDV
-838 VQQEGLILTLSHDV
+838 VKQEGLILTLSHDV

-871 DLIPVTAGSAKN
+871 DLLPITAGSTKN

-889 LPNGALKLSPDDFVN
+889 LPNGALKLSSDDFVN

-914 KGSLPYLVAKRE
+914 KDSLPYLVAKKD
-926 PADQFSNTITA
+926 PVDKFSNTVTA
-937 INYDERYY
+937 VNYDVRYY

-988 ISFVV
+988 ISFIV
-993 EAGALVSSSSSYR
+993 EAGALVSSSSSLR
-1006 PETRMVYKFDYN
+1006 PETRMVYKFDHN
-1018 NSPAKREYIVPA
+1018 SSPAKQEFIVPA
-1030 ATELPAIDTG
+1030 APEFPAIDTG
-1040 EFPPDLVVNLTIKG
+1040 DFPPDLVVNLTIKG

-1069 FGAWSTDPDYN
+1069 FGAWSSDPDYN
-1080 FTKTRRDGFQGAP
+1080 FAKTRRDGFQGAP
-1093 GLLNRHSKL
+1093 GLMNRHSKL
-1102 NLIIDGGTLAR
+1102 NLIVDGGTLAR

-1126 TGLSYGVQGIPGG
+1126 TELSYGVQGIPGG

-1151 PITNDSQD
+1151 PIYNDTQD
-1159 WRWYLNGD
+1159 WRWYFEGGYL
-1167 FMVVKVTDAEASVPG
+1167 MVVKVTDAEAVLPG

-1187 QNDRYGSPLSGDGGN
+1187 QNDRYGSPLSGDGGG

-1212 DGTWNWQYHGTTE
+1212 DGTWNWNYHGTTE

-1231 GPAIVGVAPQTTQ
+1231 GTAIVGVAPLTTK
-1244 LTNGG
+1244 LINGG

-1254 L
+1254 V

>member
-1 MAQESRLVIVIDS
+1 MIKIIYKQDPLSEEKTIEHAETIGQWLTSKYEHMPEHVRIFHTSSNMDHAEISFANEVTPKNAHDLKQLDFLPGTFIVIE
-14 QNAERNARNLGN
+14 NPKGMPALIAAI
-26 ELVSIERK
+26 VSIV
-34 GEFASKSMDSLS
+34 LS
-46 VATRALAGHMA
+46 VAIAFLMPAPSIAQT
-57 GLLTVGSAISK
+57 T
-68 MDTYTGLQNRL
+68 QN
-79 KLVTNNQ
+79 NNQ
-86 AELNK
+86 SSSANNELSNRENK
-91 ATEDTFRIAQKTYSA
+91 MRVNGRIADIYGAA
-106 WDSVLQVYQRFSDN
+106 WD
-120 AKTLNLTMDDT
+120 T
-131 ARLTETV
+131 A
-138 SKAVAISGASAE
+138 
-150 AADAAL
+150 
-156 VQFGQALASG
+156 
-166 TLRGEELNSV
+166 
-176 MEQTPALAKAI
+176 
-187 AKGMGIT
+187 
-194 VGELRSVAAEGKITS
+194 
-209 QEIVKALRNVES
+209 
-221 DVDALFAKT
+221 
-230 DITIGQSLT
+230 
-239 LLNNEI
+239 
-245 TKFVGEAG
+245 
-253 KGSGA
+253 
-258 AQVLA
+258 
-263 GSVQTLASNLD
+263 D
-274 LIADGALVVGIGY
+274 LIAVPYKVYENNVEVEHVVGCIGRGHY
-287 ITRAILIKSA
+287 HIKGA
-297 AIKEGMASTL
+297 YDGETNIVDIAG
-307 ASRQASV
+307 ASV
-314 LNAQAEGEPYFSLGT
+314 EVFRPGVDIVSGQPYFSLGS

-335 LTVQHQTSVNGQVL
+335 LTVQHQNSVNGQIL

-361 YLHFAY
+361 YLQFAY
-367 PNEILRASANNTDL
+367 PNEILRAAANNTDL

-413 LSVADDRMT
+413 LSVADDRMA
-422 LSNPAAVNANWLK
+422 LSNPAAVNPNWLK
-435 LKELNNQQTA
+435 LKELTNQQTG
-445 ALSPKISSIG
+445 ALSPKLSSIG

-460 PFILDNVERSRVL
+460 PFILDNIERSRVIF
-473 CNFVATNG
+473 NFVANNG

-562 DEVKWQALYGAYPLQ
+562 DEVKWQALYGAFPLQ
-577 STVYEH
+577 STMYEH

-615 YKNGAM
+615 YKNGAI
-621 TTELYPTSSF
+621 TTELFPTSSF

-643 IGRRSIDE
+643 IGRRTIDE
-651 IDLENIYRTYNDVVD
+651 IDIENIYRTYNDIVD
-666 YFGTPLAAEFCTTID
+666 YFGTPLAAEFCATID

-710 LYFERPTDNS
+710 IYFERPTDNS
-720 VMLFNFRNII
+720 VLLFNFRNII
-730 PDSYKHDLTFGVMDD
+730 PDSYKHDLTLGMMDD

-756 TDDSRINIYL
+756 ADDTRINIYL

-786 QAHFNAYRIWNKLRF
+786 QARFNAYRLWNKLRF

-824 VADYRNGIHQSGEV
+824 VADYRNGIHQSGDV
-838 VQQEGLILTLSHDV
+838 IQQEGLILTLSHEV

-871 DLIPVTAGSAKN
+871 DLLPITAGSAKN

-889 LPNGALKLSPDDFVN
+889 LPNGALKLSSDDFVN

-914 KGSLPYLVAKRE
+914 KDSLPYLVAKKD
-926 PADQFSNTITA
+926 PVDKFSNTVTA
-937 INYDERYY
+937 VNYDVRYY

-960 IYIRYDQLDINL
+960 IYIRYDQLDLNL

-988 ISFVV
+988 ISFIV
-993 EAGALVSSSSSYR
+993 EAGALVSSSSSLR

-1018 NSPAKREYIVPA
+1018 PNPPKQEFIVPA
-1030 ATELPAIDTG
+1030 APEFPAIDTG

-1054 AVVGRGGDGGLPHLA
+1054 SVVGRGGDGGLPHLA

-1093 GLLNRHSKL
+1093 GLMNRHSKL

-1126 TGLSYGVQGIPGG
+1126 TELGYGVQGVPGG

-1151 PITNDSQD
+1151 PIYNDTQD
-1159 WRWYLNGD
+1159 WRWYFTGGYL
-1167 FMVVKVTDAEASVPG
+1167 MVVKVTDAEAEIPG

-1187 QNDRYGSPLSGDGGN
+1187 PNSDRYVSPLSGDGGG

-1212 DGTWNWQYHGTTE
+1212 SGTSNWNYHGTTE
-1225 GQPGPG
+1225 GQSGAG
-1231 GPAIVGVAPQTTQ
+1231 GTAIVGLAPLTTK
-1244 LTNGG
+1244 LINGG
-1249 KILQT
+1249 RILQT

>member
-1 MAQESRLVIVIDS
+1 
-14 QNAERNARNLGN
+14 
-26 ELVSIERK
+26 
-34 GEFASKSMDSLS
+34 
-46 VATRALAGHMA
+46 
-57 GLLTVGSAISK
+57 
-68 MDTYTGLQNRL
+68 
-79 KLVTNNQ
+79 
-86 AELNK
+86 
-91 ATEDTFRIAQKTYSA
+91 
-106 WDSVLQVYQRFSDN
+106 
-120 AKTLNLTMDDT
+120 
-131 ARLTETV
+131 
-138 SKAVAISGASAE
+138 
-150 AADAAL
+150 
-156 VQFGQALASG
+156 
-166 TLRGEELNSV
+166 
-176 MEQTPALAKAI
+176 
-187 AKGMGIT
+187 
-194 VGELRSVAAEGKITS
+194 
-209 QEIVKALRNVES
+209 
-221 DVDALFAKT
+221 
-230 DITIGQSLT
+230 
-239 LLNNEI
+239 
-245 TKFVGEAG
+245 
-253 KGSGA
+253 
-258 AQVLA
+258 
-263 GSVQTLASNLD
+263 
-274 LIADGALVVGIGY
+274 
-287 ITRAILIKSA
+287 
-297 AIKEGMASTL
+297 
-307 ASRQASV
+307 
-314 LNAQAEGEPYFSLGT
+314 
-329 EITTPP
+329 
-335 LTVQHQTSVNGQVL
+335 
-349 RPADTQSLEGTN
+349 
-361 YLHFAY
+361 
-367 PNEILRASANNTDL
+367 
-381 TTKFVSNDR
+381 
-390 VEITNAS
+390 
-397 FTFNGQ
+397 
-403 TYDLNGTYSV
+403 
-413 LSVADDRMT
+413 
-422 LSNPAAVNANWLK
+422 
-435 LKELNNQQTA
+435 
-445 ALSPKISSIG
+445 
-455 EKWIG
+455 
-460 PFILDNVERSRVL
+460 
-473 CNFVATNG
+473 NG

-615 YKNGAM
+615 FKNGAM
-621 TTELYPTSSF
+621 TTELFPTSSF

-643 IGRRSIDE
+643 IGRRTIDE

-756 TDDSRINIYL
+756 ADDSRINIYL

-786 QAHFNAYRIWNKLRF
+786 QAHFNAYRLWNKLRF

-871 DLIPVTAGSAKN
+871 DLIPVTPGSAKN

-1006 PETRMVYKFDYN
+1006 PETRFVYKFDYN
-1018 NSPAKREYIVPA
+1018 SSPAKREYIVPA
-1030 ATELPAIDTG
+1030 ASELPAIDTG

-1167 FMVVKVTDAEASVPG
+1167 FMVVKVTDAEASV
-1182 KGYRT
+1182 
-1187 QNDRYGSPLSGDGGN
+1187 
-1202 WGQRGTKSTN
+1202 
-1212 DGTWNWQYHGTTE
+1212 
-1225 GQPGPG
+1225 
-1231 GPAIVGVAPQTTQ
+1231 
-1244 LTNGG
+1244 
-1249 KILQT
+1249 
-1254 L
+1254 

>member
-1 MAQESRLVIVIDS
+1 MIKIIYKQDPLSEEKTIEQAETIGQWLTSKYEYLPEHVRIFHTSSNMDHAEISFANEVTPKNAHDLKQLDFLPGTFIVIE
-14 QNAERNARNLGN
+14 NPKGMPALIAAI
-26 ELVSIERK
+26 VSIV
-34 GEFASKSMDSLS
+34 LS
-46 VATRALAGHMA
+46 VAIAFLMPAPSIAQT
-57 GLLTVGSAISK
+57 T
-68 MDTYTGLQNRL
+68 QN
-79 KLVTNNQ
+79 NNQ
-86 AELNK
+86 SSSANNELSNRENK
-91 ATEDTFRIAQKTYSA
+91 MRVNGRIADIYGAA
-106 WDSVLQVYQRFSDN
+106 WD
-120 AKTLNLTMDDT
+120 
-131 ARLTETV
+131 
-138 SKAVAISGASAE
+138 
-150 AADAAL
+150 
-156 VQFGQALASG
+156 
-166 TLRGEELNSV
+166 
-176 MEQTPALAKAI
+176 TP
-187 AKGMGIT
+187 
-194 VGELRSVAAEGKITS
+194 
-209 QEIVKALRNVES
+209 
-221 DVDALFAKT
+221 
-230 DITIGQSLT
+230 
-239 LLNNEI
+239 
-245 TKFVGEAG
+245 
-253 KGSGA
+253 
-258 AQVLA
+258 
-263 GSVQTLASNLD
+263 D
-274 LIADGALVVGIGY
+274 LIAVPYKVYENNVEVEHLVGCIGRGHYHIKGAYDGETNIVDIAG
-287 ITRAILIKSA
+287 
-297 AIKEGMASTL
+297 
-307 ASRQASV
+307 ASV
-314 LNAQAEGEPYFSLGT
+314 EVFRPGVDIISGQPYFSLGS

-335 LTVQHQTSVNGQVL
+335 LTVQHQNSVNGQIL

-361 YLHFAY
+361 YLQFAY
-367 PNEILRASANNTDL
+367 PNEILRAAANNTDL

-390 VEITNAS
+390 VEITNAT

-413 LSVADDRMT
+413 LSVADDRMA
-422 LSNPAAVNANWLK
+422 LSNPAAVNPNWLK
-435 LKELNNQQTA
+435 VKELTNQQTA
-445 ALSPKISSIG
+445 AASPKLSSIG

-460 PFILDNVERSRVL
+460 PFILDNIERNRVIF
-473 CNFVATNG
+473 NFVANNG

-528 RQTVGATLD
+528 RQTVGASLD

-562 DEVKWQALYGAYPLQ
+562 DEVKWQALYGAFPLQ
-577 STVYEH
+577 STMYEH

-621 TTELYPTSSF
+621 TTELFPTSSF
-631 ADALVSMALDDK
+631 ADALLSMALDDK
-643 IGRRSIDE
+643 IGRRTIDE
-651 IDLENIYRTYNDVVD
+651 IDIENIYRTYNDIVD

-710 LYFERPTDNS
+710 IYFERPTDNS
-720 VMLFNFRNII
+720 VLLFNFRNII
-730 PDSYKHDLTFGVMDD
+730 PDSYKHDLTLGMMDD
-745 YDGLIYEYTDP
+745 YDGLVYEYTDP
-756 TDDSRINIYL
+756 ADDSRINIYL

-786 QAHFNAYRIWNKLRF
+786 QARFNAYRLWNKLRF

-824 VADYRNGIHQSGEV
+824 VADYRNGIHQSGDV
-838 VQQEGLILTLSHDV
+838 VKQEGLILTLSHDV

-871 DLIPVTAGSAKN
+871 DLLPITAGSTKN

-889 LPNGALKLSPDDFVN
+889 LPNGALKLSSDDFVN

-914 KGSLPYLVAKRE
+914 KDSLPYLVAKKD
-926 PADQFSNTITA
+926 PVDKFSNTVTA
-937 INYDERYY
+937 VNYDVRYY

-988 ISFVV
+988 ISFIV
-993 EAGALVSSSSSYR
+993 EAGALVSSSSSLR
-1006 PETRMVYKFDYN
+1006 PETRMVYKFDHN
-1018 NSPAKREYIVPA
+1018 SSPAKQEFIVPA
-1030 ATELPAIDTG
+1030 APEFPAIDTG
-1040 EFPPDLVVNLTIKG
+1040 EFPAGLTVNLTIKG
-1054 AVVGRGGDGGLPHLA
+1054 SVVGRGGDGGLPHLA
-1069 FGAWSTDPDYN
+1069 FGAWSSDPDYN
-1080 FTKTRRDGFQGAP
+1080 FTKTRRDGFKGAP
-1093 GLLNRHSKL
+1093 GLMNRHSKL

-1126 TGLSYGVQGIPGG
+1126 TELSYGVQGIPGG
-1139 AGAPFGRVMTGQ
+1139 AGAPFGRVMTGE
-1151 PITNDSQD
+1151 PIYNDTQD
-1159 WRWYLNGD
+1159 WRWYLNGGYL
-1167 FMVVKVTDAEASVPG
+1167 MVVKVTDAEAVMPG

-1187 QNDRYGSPLSGDGGN
+1187 QNDRYGSPLSGDGGG

-1212 DGTWNWQYHGTTE
+1212 DGTWNWNYHGTTE
-1225 GQPGPG
+1225 GQPGAG
-1231 GPAIVGVAPQTTQ
+1231 GTAIVGVAPLTTK
-1244 LTNGG
+1244 LINGG

-1254 L
+1254 V

>member
-1 MAQESRLVIVIDS
+1 MIKIIYKQDPLSEEKTIEHAETIGQWLTSKYEYLPEHVRIFHTSSNMDHAEISFANEVTPKNAHDLKQLDFLPGTFIVIE
-14 QNAERNARNLGN
+14 NPKGMPALIAAI
-26 ELVSIERK
+26 VSIV
-34 GEFASKSMDSLS
+34 LS
-46 VATRALAGHMA
+46 VAIAFLMPAPSIAQT
-57 GLLTVGSAISK
+57 T
-68 MDTYTGLQNRL
+68 QN
-79 KLVTNNQ
+79 NNQ
-86 AELNK
+86 SSSANNELSNRENK
-91 ATEDTFRIAQKTYSA
+91 MRVNGRIADIYGAA
-106 WDSVLQVYQRFSDN
+106 WD
-120 AKTLNLTMDDT
+120 
-131 ARLTETV
+131 
-138 SKAVAISGASAE
+138 
-150 AADAAL
+150 
-156 VQFGQALASG
+156 
-166 TLRGEELNSV
+166 
-176 MEQTPALAKAI
+176 TP
-187 AKGMGIT
+187 
-194 VGELRSVAAEGKITS
+194 
-209 QEIVKALRNVES
+209 
-221 DVDALFAKT
+221 
-230 DITIGQSLT
+230 
-239 LLNNEI
+239 
-245 TKFVGEAG
+245 
-253 KGSGA
+253 
-258 AQVLA
+258 
-263 GSVQTLASNLD
+263 D
-274 LIADGALVVGIGY
+274 LIAVPYKVYENNVEVEHLVGCIGRDHYHIKGAYDGETNIVDIAG
-287 ITRAILIKSA
+287 
-297 AIKEGMASTL
+297 
-307 ASRQASV
+307 ASV
-314 LNAQAEGEPYFSLGT
+314 EVFRPGVDIVSGQPYFSLGS

-335 LTVQHQTSVNGQVL
+335 LTVQHQNSVNGQIL
-349 RPADTQSLEGTN
+349 RPADIQSLEGTN
-361 YLHFAY
+361 YLQFAY
-367 PNEILRASANNTDL
+367 PNEILRAAANNTDL

-413 LSVADDRMT
+413 LSVADDRMA
-422 LSNPAAVNANWLK
+422 LSNPAAVNPNWLK
-435 LKELNNQQTA
+435 LKELTNQQTG
-445 ALSPKISSIG
+445 ALSPKLSSIG

-460 PFILDNVERSRVL
+460 PFILDNIERSRVIF
-473 CNFVATNG
+473 NFVANNG

-488 GNQAAVN
+488 GNQGAVN

-562 DEVKWQALYGAYPLQ
+562 DEVKWQALYGAFPLQ
-577 STVYEH
+577 STMYEH

-621 TTELYPTSSF
+621 TTELFPTSSF

-643 IGRRSIDE
+643 IGRRTIDE
-651 IDLENIYRTYNDVVD
+651 IDIENIYRTYNDIVD
-666 YFGTPLAAEFCTTID
+666 YFGTPLAAEFCATID

-710 LYFERPTDNS
+710 IYFERPTDNS
-720 VMLFNFRNII
+720 VLLFNFRNII

-786 QAHFNAYRIWNKLRF
+786 QAHFNAYRLWNKLRF

-824 VADYRNGIHQSGEV
+824 VADYRNGIHQSGDV
-838 VQQEGLILTLSHDV
+838 IQQEGLILTLSHDV

-864 QMGDGTV
+864 QMGDGSV
-871 DLIPVTAGSAKN
+871 DLIPVTSGSAKN

-889 LPNGALKLSPDDFVN
+889 LPSGALKLSSDDFIN
-904 TIYTVVNDDT
+904 TMYTVVNDDT
-914 KGSLPYLVAKRE
+914 KDSLPYLVAKKE
-926 PADQFSNTITA
+926 PVDKFSNTITA
-937 INYDERYY
+937 VNYDKRYY

-988 ISFVV
+988 ISFIV
-993 EAGALVSSSSSYR
+993 ESGALVSSSSSYR
-1006 PETRMVYKFDYN
+1006 PETRFVYNPKYDGN
-1018 NSPAKREYIVPA
+1018 PPKRVFTVQGA
-1030 ATELPAIDTG
+1030 NELSAIDTG
-1040 EFPPDLVVNLTIKG
+1040 EFPPDLVVNLIIKG

-1069 FGAWSTDPDYN
+1069 YGAWESDPDFN
-1080 FTKTRRDGFQGAP
+1080 FSKTRRDGFQGAP
-1093 GLLNRHSKL
+1093 GLMNRHSKL

-1113 GGSGGGATPSGIY
+1113 GGSGGGATPSGFY
-1126 TGLSYGVQGIPGG
+1126 ADSSFGVQGGAGG
-1139 AGAPFGRVMTGQ
+1139 GGAPFGRVMTGQ
-1151 PITNDSQD
+1151 PIYSDSQD
-1159 WRWYLNGD
+1159 WRSYLEGYLLV
-1167 FMVVKVTDAEASVPG
+1167 MKATDADAEIAG
-1182 KGYRT
+1182 KGARFANSYAT
-1187 QNDRYGSPLSGDGGN
+1187 PPLSGDGGG

-1212 DGTWNWQYHGTTE
+1212 SGTWNWRYHGTTE

-1231 GPAIVGVAPQTTQ
+1231 GTAIVGVAPLTTQ
-1244 LTNGG
+1244 LINGG

>member
-1 MAQESRLVIVIDS
+1 MIKIIYKQDPLSEEKTIEHAETIGQWLTSKYEYLPEHIRIFHTSSNMDHAEISFANEVTPKNAYDLKQLDFLPGTFIVIE
-14 QNAERNARNLGN
+14 NPKGMPALIAAI
-26 ELVSIERK
+26 VSIV
-34 GEFASKSMDSLS
+34 LS
-46 VATRALAGHMA
+46 VAIAFLMPAPSIAQT
-57 GLLTVGSAISK
+57 T
-68 MDTYTGLQNRL
+68 QN
-79 KLVTNNQ
+79 NNQ
-86 AELNK
+86 SS
-91 ATEDTFRIAQKTYSA
+91 SA
-106 WDSVLQVYQRFSDN
+106 
-120 AKTLNLTMDDT
+120 
-131 ARLTETV
+131 
-138 SKAVAISGASAE
+138 
-150 AADAAL
+150 
-156 VQFGQALASG
+156 
-166 TLRGEELNSV
+166 
-176 MEQTPALAKAI
+176 
-187 AKGMGIT
+187 
-194 VGELRSVAAEGKITS
+194 
-209 QEIVKALRNVES
+209 
-221 DVDALFAKT
+221 
-230 DITIGQSLT
+230 
-239 LLNNEI
+239 NNELSNRENKMRVNGRI
-245 TKFVGEAG
+245 TDNYGAG
-253 KGSGA
+253 WN
-258 AQVLA
+258 
-263 GSVQTLASNLD
+263 TPD
-274 LIADGALVVGIGY
+274 LIAVPYKVYENNVEVEHIVGCIGRGHYQINGAYDGETNIVDIAG
-287 ITRAILIKSA
+287 
-297 AIKEGMASTL
+297 
-307 ASRQASV
+307 ASV
-314 LNAQAEGEPYFSLGT
+314 EVFRPGVDIVSGQPYFSLGT

-335 LTVQHQTSVNGQVL
+335 LTVQHQNSVNGQVL
-349 RPADTQSLEGTN
+349 RPADTQTLEGTN
-361 YLHFAY
+361 YLLFAY
-367 PNEILRASANNTDL
+367 PNEILRAAANNTDL

-397 FTFNGQ
+397 FTYNGQ

-413 LSVADDRMT
+413 LSVADDRMA
-422 LSNPAAVNANWLK
+422 LSNPAAVNPNWLK
-435 LKELNNQQTA
+435 LKELTNQQTG
-445 ALSPKISSIG
+445 ALSPKLSSIG

-460 PFILDNVERSRVL
+460 PFILDNIERSRVIF
-473 CNFVATNG
+473 NFVASNG

-551 LTPTPA
+551 LTPTPG

-577 STVYEH
+577 STMYEH

-615 YKNGAM
+615 YKNGSM
-621 TTELYPTSSF
+621 TTELFPTSSF

-643 IGRRSIDE
+643 IGRRTIDE
-651 IDLENIYRTYNDVVD
+651 IDIENIYRTYNDIVD

-710 LYFERPTDNS
+710 IYFERPTDNS
-720 VMLFNFRNII
+720 VLLFNFRNII
-730 PDSYKHDLTFGVMDD
+730 PDSYKHDLTFGVIDD

-766 PDKGAKNPKE
+766 PDKGANNPKE

-786 QAHFNAYRIWNKLRF
+786 QAHFNAYRLWNKLRF

-824 VADYRNGIHQSGEV
+824 VADYRNGIHQSGDV

-864 QMGDGTV
+864 QMGDGSV

-883 KVVLGR
+883 KMILGR
-889 LPNGALKLSPDDFVN
+889 LPNGALKLSSDDFVN

-914 KGSLPYLVAKRE
+914 KDSLPYLVAKKD
-926 PADQFSNTITA
+926 PVDKFSNTITA
-937 INYDERYY
+937 VNYDVRYY

-988 ISFVV
+988 ISFIV
-993 EAGALVSSSSSYR
+993 EAGALVSSSSSLR
-1006 PETRMVYKFDYN
+1006 PETRMVYKFDYDRQN
-1018 NSPAKREYIVPA
+1018 LEFIVPA
-1030 ATELPAIDTG
+1030 APELPAIDTG
-1040 EFPPDLVVNLTIKG
+1040 EFPSGLTVNLTIKG
-1054 AVVGRGGDGGLPHLA
+1054 SVVGRGGDGGLPHLA
-1069 FGAWSTDPDYN
+1069 YAGLSNDPDYN
-1080 FTKTRRDGFQGAP
+1080 FAKARRDGFQGAP
-1093 GLLNRHSKL
+1093 GLMNRHSKL

-1126 TGLSYGVQGIPGG
+1126 TGLNYGVQGVPGG

-1151 PITNDSQD
+1151 PIYNDTQD
-1159 WRWYLNGD
+1159 WRWYLEGGYLL
-1167 FMVVKVTDAEASVPG
+1167 VVKVTDAEAEIPG

-1187 QNDRYGSPLSGDGGN
+1187 PNDGRYVSPLSGDGGG

-1212 DGTWNWQYHGTTE
+1212 DGTWNWQYHGTNE
-1225 GQPGPG
+1225 GQPGAG
-1231 GPAIVGVAPQTTQ
+1231 GTAIVGVAPLTTQ
-1244 LTNGG
+1244 LINGG

>member
-1 MAQESRLVIVIDS
+1 MIKIIYKQDPLSEEKTIEHAHTIGQWLTSKYESMPEHVRIFHTSSNMDHAEISFANEVTPKNAHDLKQLDFLPGTFIVIE
-14 QNAERNARNLGN
+14 NPKGMPALIAAI
-26 ELVSIERK
+26 VSIV
-34 GEFASKSMDSLS
+34 LS
-46 VATRALAGHMA
+46 VAVAFLMPAPSIAQTN
-57 GLLTVGSAISK
+57 
-68 MDTYTGLQNRL
+68 QN
-79 KLVTNNQ
+79 NNQ
-86 AELNK
+86 SS
-91 ATEDTFRIAQKTYSA
+91 SA
-106 WDSVLQVYQRFSDN
+106 
-120 AKTLNLTMDDT
+120 
-131 ARLTETV
+131 
-138 SKAVAISGASAE
+138 
-150 AADAAL
+150 
-156 VQFGQALASG
+156 
-166 TLRGEELNSV
+166 
-176 MEQTPALAKAI
+176 
-187 AKGMGIT
+187 
-194 VGELRSVAAEGKITS
+194 
-209 QEIVKALRNVES
+209 
-221 DVDALFAKT
+221 
-230 DITIGQSLT
+230 
-239 LLNNEI
+239 NNELSNRENKMRVNGRI
-245 TKFVGEAG
+245 TDNYGAG
-253 KGSGA
+253 WN
-258 AQVLA
+258 
-263 GSVQTLASNLD
+263 TPD
-274 LIADGALVVGIGY
+274 LIAVPYKVYENNVEVEHIVGCIGRGHYQINGAYDGETNIVDIAG
-287 ITRAILIKSA
+287 
-297 AIKEGMASTL
+297 
-307 ASRQASV
+307 ASV
-314 LNAQAEGEPYFSLGT
+314 EVFRPGVDIVSGQPYFSLGT

-335 LTVQHQTSVNGQVL
+335 LTVQHQNSVNGQIL

-361 YLHFAY
+361 YLLFAY
-367 PNEILRASANNTDL
+367 PNEILRAAANNTDL

-397 FTFNGQ
+397 FTYNGQ

-413 LSVADDRMT
+413 LSVADDRMA
-422 LSNPAAVNANWLK
+422 LSNPAAVNPNWLK
-435 LKELNNQQTA
+435 LKELTNQQTG
-445 ALSPKISSIG
+445 ALSPKLSSIG

-460 PFILDNVERSRVL
+460 PFILDNIERSRVIF
-473 CNFVATNG
+473 NFVASNG

-577 STVYEH
+577 STMYEY

-615 YKNGAM
+615 YKNGEM
-621 TTELYPTSSF
+621 TTELFPTSSF

-643 IGRRSIDE
+643 IGRRTIEE
-651 IDLENIYRTYNDVVD
+651 IDIENIYRTYNDIVD
-666 YFGTPLAAEFCTTID
+666 YFGTPSAAEFCTTID

-701 AYRQNNKLK
+701 VYRQNNKLK
-710 LYFERPTDNS
+710 IYFERPTDNS
-720 VMLFNFRNII
+720 VLLFNFRNII

-756 TDDSRINIYL
+756 ADDSRINIYL

-786 QAHFNAYRIWNKLRF
+786 QAHFNAYRLWNKLRF

-838 VQQEGLILTLSHDV
+838 VKQEGLILTLSHDV

-889 LPNGALKLSPDDFVN
+889 LPNGALKLSSDDFIN

-914 KGSLPYLVAKRE
+914 KDSLPYLVAKKD
-926 PADQFSNTITA
+926 PVDQFSNTITA
-937 INYDERYY
+937 VNYDVRYY

-993 EAGALVSSSSSYR
+993 EAGALVSSSSSLR
-1006 PETRMVYKFDYN
+1006 TETRMVYKHTN
-1018 NSPAKREYIVPA
+1018 NSETKEFIVPA
-1030 ATELPAIDTG
+1030 APELPAIDTG
-1040 EFPPDLVVNLTIKG
+1040 EFPSGLIVNLTIKG

-1069 FGAWSTDPDYN
+1069 FGAWTSDPNYN
-1080 FTKTRRDGFQGAP
+1080 FTRTRRDGFQGAP
-1093 GLLNRHSKL
+1093 GLMNRHSKL

-1126 TGLSYGVQGIPGG
+1126 TELGYGVQGVPGG

-1151 PITNDSQD
+1151 PIYNDTQD
-1159 WRWYLNGD
+1159 WRWYLEGGYLL
-1167 FMVVKVTDAEASVPG
+1167 VVKVTDAEAEIPG

-1187 QNDRYGSPLSGDGGN
+1187 PNDGRYGSPLSGDGGG

-1212 DGTWNWQYHGTTE
+1212 DGTWNWNYHGTTE
-1225 GQPGPG
+1225 GQPGAG
-1231 GPAIVGVAPQTTQ
+1231 GAAIVGLAP
-1244 LTNGG
+1244 LTIKLINGG
-1249 KILQT
+1249 RILQT

>member
-1 MAQESRLVIVIDS
+1 MIKVIYK
-14 QNAERNARNLGN
+14 Q
-26 ELVSIERK
+26 
-34 GEFASKSMDSLS
+34 
-46 VATRALAGHMA
+46 
-57 GLLTVGSAISK
+57 
-68 MDTYTGLQNRL
+68 
-79 KLVTNNQ
+79 
-86 AELNK
+86 
-91 ATEDTFRIAQKTYSA
+91 
-106 WDSVLQVYQRFSDN
+106 
-120 AKTLNLTMDDT
+120 
-131 ARLTETV
+131 
-138 SKAVAISGASAE
+138 
-150 AADAAL
+150 
-156 VQFGQALASG
+156 
-166 TLRGEELNSV
+166 
-176 MEQTPALAKAI
+176 
-187 AKGMGIT
+187 
-194 VGELRSVAAEGKITS
+194 
-209 QEIVKALRNVES
+209 
-221 DVDALFAKT
+221 DALSEEKT
-230 DITIGQSLT
+230 IEYAHTIGQWLT
-239 LLNNEI
+239 SKYESMPEHISIFHTASNMDHAEISFANEVTPKNAYDLKQLDFLPGTFIVIENPKWVAAIVSIVISIAIAFLMPTPSMAQTTQNINQSSSANNELSNRENKI
-245 TKFVGEAG
+245 RVNGRIADIY
-253 KGSGA
+253 GA
-258 AQVLA
+258 AWDTPDSIAVPYKVYENNIEVEHMVGCIGRGQYYIKGAYDGETNIVDIA
-263 GSVQTLASNLD
+263 G
-274 LIADGALVVGIGY
+274 
-287 ITRAILIKSA
+287 
-297 AIKEGMASTL
+297 
-307 ASRQASV
+307 ASV
-314 LNAQAEGEPYFSLGT
+314 EVFRPGVDIVSGEPYFSIGT

-349 RPADTQSLEGTN
+349 RPADTQTLEGAN

-367 PNEILRASANNTDL
+367 PNEILRAAANNTDL

-390 VEITNAS
+390 VEISNAS
-397 FTFNGQ
+397 FTYNGQ
-403 TYDLNGTYSV
+403 TYDLNGTYNV

-422 LSNPAAVNANWLK
+422 LSNPAAVSANWLK
-435 LKELNNQQTA
+435 LKELSNQQTA
-445 ALSPKISSIG
+445 AVSPKLASIG

-460 PFILDNVERSRVL
+460 PFILDNIERSRVL

-551 LTPTPA
+551 LTPTPG

-562 DEVKWQALYGAYPLQ
+562 DDVKWQALYGAYPLQ
-577 STVYEH
+577 STKYEY

-621 TTELYPTSSF
+621 TTELFPTSSF

-643 IGRRSIDE
+643 IGRRTIEE
-651 IDLENIYRTYNDVVD
+651 IDIENIYRTYNDIVD

-688 ELVTNLCDAVFCT
+688 ELATSLCDAVFCT
-701 AYRQNNKLK
+701 AYWQNNKLK
-710 LYFERPTDNS
+710 IYFERPTDNS
-720 VMLFNFRNII
+720 VLLFNFRNII
-730 PDSYKHDLTFGVMDD
+730 PDSYKHDLTFGVRND

-756 TDDSRINIYL
+756 SDDSRINIYL

-786 QAHFNAYRIWNKLRF
+786 QAHFNAYRLWNKLRF
-801 QRKSITFDA
+801 QRKSIAFDA

-815 LLVLRDRIA
+815 LLVLRERIA
-824 VADYRNGIHQSGEV
+824 VADYRNGVHQSGDV
-838 VQQEGLILTLSHDV
+838 LQQEGLILTLSHDV

-864 QMGDGTV
+864 QMGDGSV

-914 KGSLPYLVAKRE
+914 KGSLPYLVATKD
-926 PADQFSNTITA
+926 PVDKFSNTITA
-937 INYDERYY
+937 VNYDVRYY

-1018 NSPAKREYIVPA
+1018 SSPAKQEFIVPA
-1030 ATELPAIDTG
+1030 APEFPAIDTG
-1040 EFPPDLVVNLTIKG
+1040 EFPPNLIVNLTIKG
-1054 AVVGRGGDGGLPHLA
+1054 SVVGRGGDGGLPHLA

-1126 TGLSYGVQGIPGG
+1126 TELGYGVQGVPGG

-1151 PITNDSQD
+1151 PIYNDTQD
-1159 WRWYLNGD
+1159 WRWYFTGGYL
-1167 FMVVKVTDAEASVPG
+1167 MVVKVTDAEAEIPG

-1187 QNDRYGSPLSGDGGN
+1187 PNDGRYASPLSGDGGG
-1202 WGQRGTKSTN
+1202 WGQLGTKSTN
-1212 DGTWNWQYHGTTE
+1212 SGTSNWNYHGTTE
-1225 GQPGPG
+1225 GQPGSG
-1231 GPAIVGVAPQTTQ
+1231 GPAIVGVAPLTTQ
-1244 LTNGG
+1244 LINGG

-1254 L
+1254 P

>member
-1 MAQESRLVIVIDS
+1 MIKVIYKQDALSEEKTVEHAHTIGQWLTSKYEHMPEHVRIFHTPSNMDHAEISFANEVTPKNAHDLKQLDFLPGTFIVIE
-14 QNAERNARNLGN
+14 NPKGMPTLIAAI
-26 ELVSIERK
+26 VSIV
-34 GEFASKSMDSLS
+34 LS
-46 VATRALAGHMA
+46 VAIAFLMPAPSIAQT
-57 GLLTVGSAISK
+57 T
-68 MDTYTGLQNRL
+68 QN
-79 KLVTNNQ
+79 NNQ
-86 AELNK
+86 SSSANNELSNRENK
-91 ATEDTFRIAQKTYSA
+91 MRVNGRIADIYGAA
-106 WDSVLQVYQRFSDN
+106 WD
-120 AKTLNLTMDDT
+120 T
-131 ARLTETV
+131 A
-138 SKAVAISGASAE
+138 
-150 AADAAL
+150 
-156 VQFGQALASG
+156 
-166 TLRGEELNSV
+166 
-176 MEQTPALAKAI
+176 
-187 AKGMGIT
+187 
-194 VGELRSVAAEGKITS
+194 
-209 QEIVKALRNVES
+209 
-221 DVDALFAKT
+221 
-230 DITIGQSLT
+230 
-239 LLNNEI
+239 
-245 TKFVGEAG
+245 
-253 KGSGA
+253 
-258 AQVLA
+258 
-263 GSVQTLASNLD
+263 D
-274 LIADGALVVGIGY
+274 LIAVPYKVYENNVEVEHVVGCIGRGHY
-287 ITRAILIKSA
+287 HIKGA
-297 AIKEGMASTL
+297 YDGETNIVDIAG
-307 ASRQASV
+307 ASV
-314 LNAQAEGEPYFSLGT
+314 EVFRPGVDIVSGQPYFSLGS

-335 LTVQHQTSVNGQVL
+335 LTVQHQNSVNGQIL

-361 YLHFAY
+361 YLQFAY
-367 PNEILRASANNTDL
+367 PNEILRAAANNTDL

-390 VEITNAS
+390 VEISNAS

-413 LSVADDRMT
+413 LSVADDRMA
-422 LSNPAAVNANWLK
+422 LSNPAAVNPNWLK
-435 LKELNNQQTA
+435 LKELTNQQTG
-445 ALSPKISSIG
+445 ALSPKLSSIG

-460 PFILDNVERSRVL
+460 PFILDNIERSRVIF
-473 CNFVATNG
+473 NFVANNG

-562 DEVKWQALYGAYPLQ
+562 DEVKWQALYGAFPLQ
-577 STVYEH
+577 STMYEH

-621 TTELYPTSSF
+621 TTELFPTSSF

-643 IGRRSIDE
+643 IGRRTIDE
-651 IDLENIYRTYNDVVD
+651 IDIENIYRTYNDIVD
-666 YFGTPLAAEFCTTID
+666 YFGTPLAAEFCATID

-710 LYFERPTDNS
+710 IYFERPTDNS
-720 VMLFNFRNII
+720 VLLFNFRNII
-730 PDSYKHDLTFGVMDD
+730 PDSYKHDLTLGMMDD

-756 TDDSRINIYL
+756 ADDTRINIYL

-786 QAHFNAYRIWNKLRF
+786 QAHFNAYRLWNKLRF

-810 APESE
+810 TPESE

-824 VADYRNGIHQSGEV
+824 VADYRNGIHQSGDV
-838 VQQEGLILTLSHDV
+838 IQQEGLILTLSHDV

-864 QMGDGTV
+864 QMGDGSV

-883 KVVLGR
+883 KVILGR
-889 LPNGALKLSPDDFVN
+889 LPNGALKLSSDDFVN

-914 KGSLPYLVAKRE
+914 KDSLPYLVAKKD
-926 PADQFSNTITA
+926 PVDKFSNTITA
-937 INYDERYY
+937 VNYDVRYY

-960 IYIRYDQLDINL
+960 IYIRYDQLDLNL

-993 EAGALVSSSSSYR
+993 EAGALVSSSSSIR
-1006 PETRMVYKFDYN
+1006 PETRMVYKFDYDRQN
-1018 NSPAKREYIVPA
+1018 LEFIAPA
-1030 ATELPAIDTG
+1030 APELPAIDTG
-1040 EFPPDLVVNLTIKG
+1040 EFPSDLIVNLTIKG
-1054 AVVGRGGDGGLPHLA
+1054 SVVGRGGDGGLPHLA
-1069 FGAWSTDPDYN
+1069 YAGLSNDPDYN
-1080 FTKTRRDGFQGAP
+1080 FAKTRRDGFQGAP
-1093 GLLNRHSKL
+1093 GLMNRHSKL

-1126 TGLSYGVQGIPGG
+1126 TGLNYGVQGVPGG

-1151 PITNDSQD
+1151 PIYNDTQD
-1159 WRWYLNGD
+1159 WRWYLEGGYLL
-1167 FMVVKVTDAEASVPG
+1167 VVKVTDAEAEIPG

-1187 QNDRYGSPLSGDGGN
+1187 PNDGRYVSPLSGDGGG

-1212 DGTWNWQYHGTTE
+1212 SGTSNWNYHGTTE
-1225 GQPGPG
+1225 GQPGAG
-1231 GPAIVGVAPQTTQ
+1231 GTAIVGVAPLTTQ
-1244 LTNGG
+1244 LINGG

>member
-1 MAQESRLVIVIDS
+1 MIKIIYKLDPLSEEKTIEQAETIGQWLTSKYEYLPEHVRIFHTSSNMDHAEISFANEVTPKNAHDLKQLDFLPGTFIVIE
-14 QNAERNARNLGN
+14 NPKGMPALIAAI
-26 ELVSIERK
+26 VSIV
-34 GEFASKSMDSLS
+34 LS
-46 VATRALAGHMA
+46 VAIAFLMPAPSIAQT
-57 GLLTVGSAISK
+57 T
-68 MDTYTGLQNRL
+68 QN
-79 KLVTNNQ
+79 NNQ
-86 AELNK
+86 SSSANNELSNRENK
-91 ATEDTFRIAQKTYSA
+91 MRVNGRIADIYGAA
-106 WDSVLQVYQRFSDN
+106 WD
-120 AKTLNLTMDDT
+120 
-131 ARLTETV
+131 
-138 SKAVAISGASAE
+138 
-150 AADAAL
+150 
-156 VQFGQALASG
+156 
-166 TLRGEELNSV
+166 
-176 MEQTPALAKAI
+176 TP
-187 AKGMGIT
+187 
-194 VGELRSVAAEGKITS
+194 
-209 QEIVKALRNVES
+209 
-221 DVDALFAKT
+221 
-230 DITIGQSLT
+230 
-239 LLNNEI
+239 
-245 TKFVGEAG
+245 
-253 KGSGA
+253 
-258 AQVLA
+258 
-263 GSVQTLASNLD
+263 D
-274 LIADGALVVGIGY
+274 LIAVPYKIYENNVEVEHLVGCIGRGHYHIKGAYDGETNIVDIAG
-287 ITRAILIKSA
+287 
-297 AIKEGMASTL
+297 
-307 ASRQASV
+307 ASV
-314 LNAQAEGEPYFSLGT
+314 EVFRPGVDIVSGQPYFSLGS

-335 LTVQHQTSVNGQVL
+335 LTVQHQNSVNGQIL

-367 PNEILRASANNTDL
+367 PNEILRAAANNTDL
-381 TTKFVSNDR
+381 TTNFVSNDR

-397 FTFNGQ
+397 FTYNGQ

-413 LSVADDRMT
+413 LSVADDRMA
-422 LSNPAAVNANWLK
+422 LSNPAAVNPNWLK
-435 LKELNNQQTA
+435 IKELTNQQTA
-445 ALSPKISSIG
+445 AASPKLSSIG

-460 PFILDNVERSRVL
+460 PFILDNIERNRVIF
-473 CNFVATNG
+473 NFVANNG

-562 DEVKWQALYGAYPLQ
+562 DEVKWQALYGAFPLQ
-577 STVYEH
+577 STMYEH

-621 TTELYPTSSF
+621 TTELFPTSSF

-643 IGRRSIDE
+643 IGRRTVDE
-651 IDLENIYRTYNDVVD
+651 IDIENIYRTYNDIVD

-710 LYFERPTDNS
+710 IYFERPTDNS
-720 VMLFNFRNII
+720 VLLFNFRNII
-730 PDSYKHDLTFGVMDD
+730 PDSYKHDLTLGMMDD
-745 YDGLIYEYTDP
+745 YDGLVYEYTDP
-756 TDDSRINIYL
+756 ADDTRINIYL

-786 QAHFNAYRIWNKLRF
+786 QARFNAYRLWNKLRF

-824 VADYRNGIHQSGEV
+824 VADYRNGIHQSGDV
-838 VQQEGLILTLSHDV
+838 VKQEGLILTLSHDV

-871 DLIPVTAGSAKN
+871 DLLPITAGSAKN

-889 LPNGALKLSPDDFVN
+889 LPNSALKLSADDFVN

-914 KGSLPYLVAKRE
+914 KDSLPYLVAKKD
-926 PADQFSNTITA
+926 PVDKFSNTVTA
-937 INYDERYY
+937 VNYDVRYY

-955 VDDSP
+955 IDNSP

-980 GDLPTTGE
+980 GDLPTSGE
-988 ISFVV
+988 ISFIV
-993 EAGALVSSSSSYR
+993 EAGALVSSSSSLR
-1006 PETRMVYKFDYN
+1006 PETRMVYKFDHN
-1018 NSPAKREYIVPA
+1018 SSPAKQEFIVPA
-1030 ATELPAIDTG
+1030 APEFPAIDTG
-1040 EFPPDLVVNLTIKG
+1040 EFPPGLTVNLTIKG
-1054 AVVGRGGDGGLPHLA
+1054 SVVGRGGDGGLPHLA
-1069 FGAWSTDPDYN
+1069 FGAWSSDPDYN
-1080 FTKTRRDGFQGAP
+1080 FAKTRRDGFQGAP
-1093 GLLNRHSKL
+1093 GLMNRHSKL

-1126 TGLSYGVQGIPGG
+1126 TELSYGVQGVPGG

-1151 PITNDSQD
+1151 PIYNDTQD
-1159 WRWYLNGD
+1159 WRWYFTGGYL
-1167 FMVVKVTDAEASVPG
+1167 MVVKVTDAEAEIPG

-1187 QNDRYGSPLSGDGGN
+1187 PNSDRYVSPLSGDGGG

-1212 DGTWNWQYHGTTE
+1212 SGTSNWNYHGTTE
-1225 GQPGPG
+1225 GQPGAG
-1231 GPAIVGVAPQTTQ
+1231 GTAIVGVAPLTTK
-1244 LTNGG
+1244 LINGG
-1249 KILQT
+1249 RILQT

>member
-1 MAQESRLVIVIDS
+1 MIKVIYKQDALSEEKTIEQAQSIGQWLTSKYECMPEHIRIFYTPSNMDHAEISFANEVTPKNAYDLKQLDFLPGTFIVIENPKWVAAIVSIVISIAIAFLMPTPSMAQTT
-14 QNAERNARNLGN
+14 QNINQSSSANN
-26 ELVSIERK
+26 ELS
-34 GEFASKSMDSLS
+34 
-46 VATRALAGHMA
+46 
-57 GLLTVGSAISK
+57 
-68 MDTYTGLQNRL
+68 NR
-79 KLVTNNQ
+79 
-86 AELNK
+86 ENK
-91 ATEDTFRIAQKTYSA
+91 IRVNGRIADIYGAA
-106 WDSVLQVYQRFSDN
+106 WDTPDSIAVPYKVYENNIEVEHMVGCIGRGQYHIKGAYDG
-120 AKTLNLTMDDT
+120 
-131 ARLTETV
+131 ETNIV
-138 SKAVAISGASAE
+138 DIAGASVE
-150 AADAAL
+150 VFRPGVD
-156 VQFGQALASG
+156 
-166 TLRGEELNSV
+166 
-176 MEQTPALAKAI
+176 
-187 AKGMGIT
+187 
-194 VGELRSVAAEGKITS
+194 
-209 QEIVKALRNVES
+209 IVS
-221 DVDALFAKT
+221 
-230 DITIGQSLT
+230 
-239 LLNNEI
+239 
-245 TKFVGEAG
+245 
-253 KGSGA
+253 
-258 AQVLA
+258 
-263 GSVQTLASNLD
+263 
-274 LIADGALVVGIGY
+274 
-287 ITRAILIKSA
+287 
-297 AIKEGMASTL
+297 
-307 ASRQASV
+307 
-314 LNAQAEGEPYFSLGT
+314 GEPYFSIGT

-349 RPADTQSLEGTN
+349 RPADTQTLEGTN
-361 YLHFAY
+361 YLLFAY
-367 PNEILRASANNTDL
+367 PNEILRAAANNTDL

-390 VEITNAS
+390 IEITNAS
-397 FTFNGQ
+397 FTYNGQ

-422 LSNPAAVNANWLK
+422 LSNPAAVNPNWLK
-435 LKELNNQQTA
+435 LKQLSNQQSA
-445 ALSPKISSIG
+445 AASPKLVSIG

-460 PFILDNVERSRVL
+460 PFILDNIERSRVL

-551 LTPTPA
+551 LTPTPG

-562 DEVKWQALYGAYPLQ
+562 DDVKWQALYGAYPLQ
-577 STVYEH
+577 STTYEH

-615 YKNGAM
+615 YKNGSM
-621 TTELYPTSSF
+621 TTELFPTSSF

-643 IGRRSIDE
+643 IGRRTIDE
-651 IDLENIYRTYNDVVD
+651 IDIENIYRTYNDIVD

-710 LYFERPTDNS
+710 IYFERPTDNS
-720 VMLFNFRNII
+720 VLLFNFRNII
-730 PDSYKHDLTFGVMDD
+730 PDSYKHDLTFGVIDD

-786 QAHFNAYRIWNKLRF
+786 QAHFNAYRLWNKLRF

-852 DFIAGK
+852 DFIASK

-864 QMGDGTV
+864 QMGDGSV
-871 DLIPVTAGSAKN
+871 DLIPVTSGSAKN

-889 LPNGALKLSPDDFVN
+889 LPSGALKLSSDDFVN

-914 KGSLPYLVAKRE
+914 KDSLPYLVAKKD
-926 PADQFSNTITA
+926 PVDKFSNTITA
-937 INYDERYY
+937 VNYDVRYY

-993 EAGALVSSSSSYR
+993 EAGALVSSSSSLR
-1006 PETRMVYKFDYN
+1006 AETRMVYKHTN
-1018 NSPAKREYIVPA
+1018 NYETKEFIVPA
-1030 ATELPAIDTG
+1030 APEIAAIDTG
-1040 EFPPDLVVNLTIKG
+1040 EFPSGLTVNLTIKG
-1054 AVVGRGGDGGLPHLA
+1054 SVVGRGGDGGLPHLA
-1069 FGAWSTDPDYN
+1069 FSAWSSDPNYN
-1080 FTKTRRDGFQGAP
+1080 FTRSRRDGFQGAP
-1093 GLLNRHSKL
+1093 GLKNRHSKL

-1126 TGLSYGVQGIPGG
+1126 TELGYGVQGVPGG

-1151 PITNDSQD
+1151 PIYNDTQD
-1159 WRWYLNGD
+1159 WRWYLEGGYLL
-1167 FMVVKVTDAEASVPG
+1167 VVKVTDAEAEIPG

-1187 QNDRYGSPLSGDGGN
+1187 PNDGRYGSPLSGDGGG

-1225 GQPGPG
+1225 GQPGAG
-1231 GPAIVGVAPQTTQ
+1231 GTAIVGVAPLTTK
-1244 LTNGG
+1244 LINGG

>member
-1 MAQESRLVIVIDS
+1 MIKIIYKQDPLSEEKIIEHAETIGQWLTSKYEYLPEHVRIFHTSSNMDHAEISFANEVTPKNAHDLKQLDFLPGTFIVIE
-14 QNAERNARNLGN
+14 NPKGMPALIAAI
-26 ELVSIERK
+26 VSIV
-34 GEFASKSMDSLS
+34 LS
-46 VATRALAGHMA
+46 VAIAFLMPAPSIAQT
-57 GLLTVGSAISK
+57 T
-68 MDTYTGLQNRL
+68 QN
-79 KLVTNNQ
+79 NNQ
-86 AELNK
+86 SSSANNELSNRENK
-91 ATEDTFRIAQKTYSA
+91 MRVNGRIADIYGAA
-106 WDSVLQVYQRFSDN
+106 WD
-120 AKTLNLTMDDT
+120 
-131 ARLTETV
+131 
-138 SKAVAISGASAE
+138 
-150 AADAAL
+150 
-156 VQFGQALASG
+156 
-166 TLRGEELNSV
+166 
-176 MEQTPALAKAI
+176 TP
-187 AKGMGIT
+187 
-194 VGELRSVAAEGKITS
+194 
-209 QEIVKALRNVES
+209 
-221 DVDALFAKT
+221 
-230 DITIGQSLT
+230 
-239 LLNNEI
+239 
-245 TKFVGEAG
+245 
-253 KGSGA
+253 
-258 AQVLA
+258 
-263 GSVQTLASNLD
+263 D
-274 LIADGALVVGIGY
+274 LIAVPYKVYENNVEVEHLVGCIGRGHYHIKGAYDGETNIVDIAG
-287 ITRAILIKSA
+287 
-297 AIKEGMASTL
+297 
-307 ASRQASV
+307 ASV
-314 LNAQAEGEPYFSLGT
+314 EVFRPGVDIISGQPYFSLGS

-335 LTVQHQTSVNGQVL
+335 LTVQHQNSVNGQIL

-361 YLHFAY
+361 YLQFAY
-367 PNEILRASANNTDL
+367 PNEILRAAANNTDL

-397 FTFNGQ
+397 FTYNGQ
-403 TYDLNGTYSV
+403 TYNLNGTYSV
-413 LSVADDRMT
+413 LSVADDRMD
-422 LSNPAAVNANWLK
+422 LSNPAAVNPNWLK
-435 LKELNNQQTA
+435 LKELTNQQTG
-445 ALSPKISSIG
+445 ALSPKLSSIG

-460 PFILDNVERSRVL
+460 PFILDNIERSRVIF
-473 CNFVATNG
+473 NFVANNG

-528 RQTVGATLD
+528 RQTVGTTLD

-577 STVYEH
+577 STMYEH

-621 TTELYPTSSF
+621 TAELFPTSSF

-643 IGRRSIDE
+643 IGRRMIDE
-651 IDLENIYRTYNDVVD
+651 IDIENIYRTYNDIVD

-710 LYFERPTDNS
+710 IYFERPTDNS
-720 VMLFNFRNII
+720 VLLFNFRNII
-730 PDSYKHDLTFGVMDD
+730 PDSYKHDLTLGMMDD

-756 TDDSRINIYL
+756 ADDTRINIYL
-766 PDKGAKNPKE
+766 PDKGVKNPKE

-786 QAHFNAYRIWNKLRF
+786 QARFNAYRLWNKLRF

-824 VADYRNGIHQSGEV
+824 VADYRNGIHQSGDV
-838 VQQEGLILTLSHDV
+838 VKQEGLILTLSHDV

-871 DLIPVTAGSAKN
+871 DLLPITAGSAKN

-914 KGSLPYLVAKRE
+914 KDSLPYLVAKKD
-926 PADQFSNTITA
+926 PVDKFSNTITA
-937 INYDERYY
+937 VNYDVRYY

-988 ISFVV
+988 ISFIV
-993 EAGALVSSSSSYR
+993 EAGALVSSSSSLR

-1018 NSPAKREYIVPA
+1018 SSPAKQEFIVPA
-1030 ATELPAIDTG
+1030 APELPAIDTG
-1040 EFPPDLVVNLTIKG
+1040 EFPPGLTVNLTIKG
-1054 AVVGRGGDGGLPHLA
+1054 SVVGRGGDGGLPHLA
-1069 FGAWSTDPDYN
+1069 FGAWSSDPDYN

-1102 NLIIDGGTLAR
+1102 NLIVDGGTLAR

-1126 TGLSYGVQGIPGG
+1126 TELTYGVQGVPGG

-1151 PITNDSQD
+1151 PIYNDTQD
-1159 WRWYLNGD
+1159 WRWYFTGY

-1187 QNDRYGSPLSGDGGN
+1187 QNDRYGSPLSGDGGG

-1212 DGTWNWQYHGTTE
+1212 DGTWNWNYHGTTE
-1225 GQPGPG
+1225 GQPGAG
-1231 GPAIVGVAPQTTQ
+1231 GTAIVGVAPLTTKMI
-1244 LTNGG
+1244 NGG

>member
-1 MAQESRLVIVIDS
+1 MIKIIYKQDPLSEEKTIDHAETIGQWLTSKYEYLPEHVRIFHTSSNMDHAEISFANEVTPKNAHDLKQLDFLPGTFIVIE
-14 QNAERNARNLGN
+14 NPKGMPALIAAI
-26 ELVSIERK
+26 VSIV
-34 GEFASKSMDSLS
+34 LS
-46 VATRALAGHMA
+46 VAIAFLMPAPSIAQT
-57 GLLTVGSAISK
+57 T
-68 MDTYTGLQNRL
+68 QN
-79 KLVTNNQ
+79 NNQ
-86 AELNK
+86 SSSANNELSNRENK
-91 ATEDTFRIAQKTYSA
+91 MRVNGRIADIYGAA
-106 WDSVLQVYQRFSDN
+106 WD
-120 AKTLNLTMDDT
+120 T
-131 ARLTETV
+131 A
-138 SKAVAISGASAE
+138 
-150 AADAAL
+150 
-156 VQFGQALASG
+156 
-166 TLRGEELNSV
+166 
-176 MEQTPALAKAI
+176 
-187 AKGMGIT
+187 
-194 VGELRSVAAEGKITS
+194 
-209 QEIVKALRNVES
+209 
-221 DVDALFAKT
+221 
-230 DITIGQSLT
+230 
-239 LLNNEI
+239 
-245 TKFVGEAG
+245 
-253 KGSGA
+253 
-258 AQVLA
+258 
-263 GSVQTLASNLD
+263 D
-274 LIADGALVVGIGY
+274 LIAVPYKVYENNVEVEHLVGCIGRGHYHIKGAYDGETNIVDIAG
-287 ITRAILIKSA
+287 
-297 AIKEGMASTL
+297 
-307 ASRQASV
+307 ASV
-314 LNAQAEGEPYFSLGT
+314 EVFRPGVDIVSGQPYFSLGS

-335 LTVQHQTSVNGQVL
+335 LTVQHQNSVNGQIL

-361 YLHFAY
+361 YLQFAY
-367 PNEILRASANNTDL
+367 PNEILRAATNNTDL

-390 VEITNAS
+390 VDISNAS
-397 FTFNGQ
+397 FTYNGQ

-413 LSVADDRMT
+413 LSVADDRMA
-422 LSNPAAVNANWLK
+422 LSNPAAVNPNWLK
-435 LKELNNQQTA
+435 LKELTNQQTGA
-445 ALSPKISSIG
+445 ISPKLSSIG

-460 PFILDNVERSRVL
+460 PFILDNLERSRVIF
-473 CNFVATNG
+473 NFVANNG

-562 DEVKWQALYGAYPLQ
+562 DEVKWQALYGAFPLQ
-577 STVYEH
+577 STMYEH

-615 YKNGAM
+615 YKNGAI
-621 TTELYPTSSF
+621 TTELFPTSSF

-643 IGRRSIDE
+643 IGRRTIDE
-651 IDLENIYRTYNDVVD
+651 IDIENIYRTYNDIVD
-666 YFGTPLAAEFCTTID
+666 YFGTPLAAEFCATID

-710 LYFERPTDNS
+710 IYFERPTDNS
-720 VMLFNFRNII
+720 VLLFNFRNII
-730 PDSYKHDLTFGVMDD
+730 PDSYKHDLTLGMMDD

-756 TDDSRINIYL
+756 ADDTRINIYL
-766 PDKGAKNPKE
+766 PDKGVKNPKE

-786 QAHFNAYRIWNKLRF
+786 QARFNAYRLWNKLRF

-824 VADYRNGIHQSGEV
+824 VADYRNGIHQSGDV
-838 VQQEGLILTLSHDV
+838 IQQEGLILTLSHDV

-871 DLIPVTAGSAKN
+871 DLLPITAGSAKN

-889 LPNGALKLSPDDFVN
+889 LPNGALKLSSDDFVN

-914 KGSLPYLVAKRE
+914 KDSLPYLVAKKD
-926 PADQFSNTITA
+926 PVDKFSNTITA
-937 INYDERYY
+937 VNYDVRYY
-945 LNDKDFIDVP
+945 LNDKDFIDMP

-960 IYIRYDQLDINL
+960 IYIRYDQLDLNL

-988 ISFVV
+988 ISFIV
-993 EAGALVSSSSSYR
+993 EAGALVSSSSSLR
-1006 PETRMVYKFDYN
+1006 PETRMVYKFDYRD
-1018 NSPAKREYIVPA
+1018 SPAKQEFIVPA
-1030 ATELPAIDTG
+1030 APEFPAIDTG

-1054 AVVGRGGDGGLPHLA
+1054 SVVGRGGDGGLPHLA
-1069 FGAWSTDPDYN
+1069 FGAWSSDPDYN
-1080 FTKTRRDGFQGAP
+1080 FAKTRRDGFQGAP
-1093 GLLNRHSKL
+1093 GLMNRHSKL
-1102 NLIIDGGTLAR
+1102 NLIVDGGTLAR

-1126 TGLSYGVQGIPGG
+1126 TELGYGVQGVPGG

-1151 PITNDSQD
+1151 PIYNDTQD
-1159 WRWYLNGD
+1159 WRWYFTGGYL
-1167 FMVVKVTDAEASVPG
+1167 MVVKVTDADAVTPG

-1187 QNDRYGSPLSGDGGN
+1187 PNGDRYVSPLSGDGGG

-1212 DGTWNWQYHGTTE
+1212 SGTWNWNYHGTTE
-1225 GQPGPG
+1225 GQPGAG
-1231 GPAIVGVAPQTTQ
+1231 GTAIVGVAPLTTQ
-1244 LTNGG
+1244 LINGG

>member
-1 MAQESRLVIVIDS
+1 MI
-14 QNAERNARNLGN
+14 
-26 ELVSIERK
+26 
-34 GEFASKSMDSLS
+34 
-46 VATRALAGHMA
+46 
-57 GLLTVGSAISK
+57 
-68 MDTYTGLQNRL
+68 
-79 KLVTNNQ
+79 
-86 AELNK
+86 
-91 ATEDTFRIAQKTYSA
+91 
-106 WDSVLQVYQRFSDN
+106 
-120 AKTLNLTMDDT
+120 
-131 ARLTETV
+131 
-138 SKAVAISGASAE
+138 
-150 AADAAL
+150 
-156 VQFGQALASG
+156 
-166 TLRGEELNSV
+166 
-176 MEQTPALAKAI
+176 
-187 AKGMGIT
+187 
-194 VGELRSVAAEGKITS
+194 KI
-209 QEIVKALRNVES
+209 IYKK
-221 DVDALFAKT
+221 DALSEEKT
-230 DITIGQSLT
+230 IEQAQTIGQWLT
-239 LLNNEI
+239 SKYDYMPEHVRIFHTTSNMDHAEISFANEVTPKNAYELKQLDFLPGTFI
-245 TKFVGEAG
+245 VIENP
-253 KGSGA
+253 KGIELGA
-258 AQVLA
+258 AA
-263 GSVQTLASNLD
+263 WAAIIS
-274 LIADGALVVGIGY
+274 LVVGVAVALLMPVPSITQTNQNNNQSSSANNELSNRENKTRVNGRIADIYGAAHDTPDLITVPYKVYENNVEVEHVVGCIGRGHY
-287 ITRAILIKSA
+287 KINGAYDGETNIVDIA
-297 AIKEGMASTL
+297 G
-307 ASRQASV
+307 ASV
-314 LNAQAEGEPYFSLGT
+314 EVFRPGVDIVSGEPYFSLGT

-367 PNEILRASANNTDL
+367 PNEILRATANNTDL

-488 GNQAAVN
+488 GNQGAVN

-615 YKNGAM
+615 FKNGAM
-621 TTELYPTSSF
+621 TTELFPTSSF

-643 IGRRSIDE
+643 IGRRTIDE

-871 DLIPVTAGSAKN
+871 DLIPITPGSAKN

-1006 PETRMVYKFDYN
+1006 PETRFVYKFDYN
-1018 NSPAKREYIVPA
+1018 SSPPKQEFIAPA

-1069 FGAWSTDPDYN
+1069 FGAWESDPDYN

-1102 NLIIDGGTLAR
+1102 NLIIDGGTLA
-1113 GGSGGGATPSGIY
+1113 
-1126 TGLSYGVQGIPGG
+1126 
-1139 AGAPFGRVMTGQ
+1139 
-1151 PITNDSQD
+1151 
-1159 WRWYLNGD
+1159 
-1167 FMVVKVTDAEASVPG
+1167 
-1182 KGYRT
+1182 
-1187 QNDRYGSPLSGDGGN
+1187 
-1202 WGQRGTKSTN
+1202 
-1212 DGTWNWQYHGTTE
+1212 
-1225 GQPGPG
+1225 
-1231 GPAIVGVAPQTTQ
+1231 
-1244 LTNGG
+1244 
-1249 KILQT
+1249 
-1254 L
+1254 

>member
-1 MAQESRLVIVIDS
+1 MIKVIYK
-14 QNAERNARNLGN
+14 Q
-26 ELVSIERK
+26 
-34 GEFASKSMDSLS
+34 
-46 VATRALAGHMA
+46 
-57 GLLTVGSAISK
+57 
-68 MDTYTGLQNRL
+68 
-79 KLVTNNQ
+79 
-86 AELNK
+86 
-91 ATEDTFRIAQKTYSA
+91 
-106 WDSVLQVYQRFSDN
+106 
-120 AKTLNLTMDDT
+120 
-131 ARLTETV
+131 
-138 SKAVAISGASAE
+138 
-150 AADAAL
+150 
-156 VQFGQALASG
+156 
-166 TLRGEELNSV
+166 
-176 MEQTPALAKAI
+176 
-187 AKGMGIT
+187 
-194 VGELRSVAAEGKITS
+194 
-209 QEIVKALRNVES
+209 
-221 DVDALFAKT
+221 DALSEEKIIEHAH
-230 DITIGQSLT
+230 TIGQWLT
-239 LLNNEI
+239 SKYDSMPEHIRIFHTASNMDHAEISIANEVTPKNAFDLKQLDFLPGTFIVIENPKWVAAIVSIVISIAIAFLMPTPSMAQTTQNINQSSSANNELSNRENKI
-245 TKFVGEAG
+245 RVNGRIADIY
-253 KGSGA
+253 GA
-258 AQVLA
+258 AWDTPDSIAVPYKVYENNIEVEHMVGCIGRGQYHIKGAYDGETNIIDIA
-263 GSVQTLASNLD
+263 G
-274 LIADGALVVGIGY
+274 
-287 ITRAILIKSA
+287 
-297 AIKEGMASTL
+297 
-307 ASRQASV
+307 ASV
-314 LNAQAEGEPYFSLGT
+314 EVFRPGVDIVSGEPYFSIGT

-349 RPADTQSLEGTN
+349 RPADTQTLEGTN
-361 YLHFAY
+361 YLLFAY

-390 VEITNAS
+390 IEITNAS
-397 FTFNGQ
+397 FTYNGQ

-422 LSNPAAVNANWLK
+422 LSNPAAVNKNWLK
-435 LKELNNQQTA
+435 LKELSNQQTA
-445 ALSPKISSIG
+445 AASPKLASIG

-460 PFILDNVERSRVL
+460 PFILDNIERSRVL

-488 GNQAAVN
+488 GNQGAVN

-551 LTPTPA
+551 LTPTPG

-562 DEVKWQALYGAYPLQ
+562 DDVKWQALYGAYPLQ
-577 STVYEH
+577 STKYEY

-621 TTELYPTSSF
+621 TTELFPTSSF

-643 IGRRSIDE
+643 IGRRTINE
-651 IDLENIYRTYNDVVD
+651 IDLENIYRTYNDIVD

-710 LYFERPTDNS
+710 IYFERPTDNS
-720 VMLFNFRNII
+720 VLLFNFRNII

-766 PDKGAKNPKE
+766 PDKGAKKPKE

-786 QAHFNAYRIWNKLRF
+786 QAHFNAYRLWNKLRF

-858 SYVIYL
+858 SHVIYL

-871 DLIPVTAGSAKN
+871 DLIPITAGSTKN

-889 LPNGALKLSPDDFVN
+889 LPNRALKLSPDDFVN

-914 KGSLPYLVAKRE
+914 KGSLPYLVAKKD
-926 PADQFSNTITA
+926 PVDQFSNTITA
-937 INYDERYY
+937 VNYDVRYY

-993 EAGALVSSSSSYR
+993 EAGALVSSSSSFR
-1006 PETRMVYKFDYN
+1006 AETRMVYKFDYRD
-1018 NSPAKREYIVPA
+1018 SPPKQEFIIPSAP
-1030 ATELPAIDTG
+1030 ELPAIDTG

-1054 AVVGRGGDGGLPHLA
+1054 SVVGRGGDGGLPHLA
-1069 FGAWSTDPDYN
+1069 FGAWASDPDYN
-1080 FTKTRRDGFQGAP
+1080 FAKTRRDGFQGAP

-1126 TGLSYGVQGIPGG
+1126 TGLTYGVQGIPGG
-1139 AGAPFGRVMTGQ
+1139 AGAPFGRVMTGRPVTSDQ
-1151 PITNDSQD
+1151 QD
-1159 WRWYLNGD
+1159 WRWFFNYYFLV
-1167 FMVVKVTDAEASVPG
+1167 FKVTDAEASIPG
-1182 KGYRT
+1182 KGYRF
-1187 QNDRYGSPLSGDGGN
+1187 QDDRYGSPLSGDGGG
-1202 WGQRGTKSTN
+1202 WGERGTKSTN
-1212 DGTWNWQYHGTTE
+1212 SGTWNWNYHGTTE
-1225 GQPGPG
+1225 GEPGIG
-1231 GPAIVGVAPQTTQ
+1231 GAAIIGIAPLTTK
-1244 LTNGG
+1244 LINGG

>member
-1 MAQESRLVIVIDS
+1 MIKVIYKQDALSEEKTVEHVNTLGQWLTSKYDYMPEHIRIFYTASNMDHAEISFANEVTPKNAYDLKQLDFLPGTFIVIENPKWVAAIVSIVISIAIAFLMPTPSMAQTT
-14 QNAERNARNLGN
+14 QNINQSSSANN
-26 ELVSIERK
+26 ELS
-34 GEFASKSMDSLS
+34 
-46 VATRALAGHMA
+46 
-57 GLLTVGSAISK
+57 
-68 MDTYTGLQNRL
+68 NR
-79 KLVTNNQ
+79 
-86 AELNK
+86 ENK
-91 ATEDTFRIAQKTYSA
+91 IRVNGRIADIYGAA
-106 WDSVLQVYQRFSDN
+106 WDTPDSIAVPYKVYENNIEVEHMVGCIGRGQYHIKGAYDG
-120 AKTLNLTMDDT
+120 
-131 ARLTETV
+131 ETNIV
-138 SKAVAISGASAE
+138 DIAGAS
-150 AADAAL
+150 
-156 VQFGQALASG
+156 
-166 TLRGEELNSV
+166 
-176 MEQTPALAKAI
+176 
-187 AKGMGIT
+187 
-194 VGELRSVAAEGKITS
+194 
-209 QEIVKALRNVES
+209 VEVFRP
-221 DVDALFAKT
+221 DVD
-230 DITIGQSLT
+230 IVS
-239 LLNNEI
+239 
-245 TKFVGEAG
+245 
-253 KGSGA
+253 
-258 AQVLA
+258 
-263 GSVQTLASNLD
+263 
-274 LIADGALVVGIGY
+274 
-287 ITRAILIKSA
+287 
-297 AIKEGMASTL
+297 
-307 ASRQASV
+307 
-314 LNAQAEGEPYFSLGT
+314 GEPYFSIGT

-349 RPADTQSLEGTN
+349 RPADTQTLEGTN
-361 YLHFAY
+361 YLLFAY
-367 PNEILRASANNTDL
+367 PNEILRAGANNTDL

-397 FTFNGQ
+397 FTYNGQ

-422 LSNPAAVNANWLK
+422 LSNPAAVNPNWLK
-435 LKELNNQQTA
+435 LKELSNQQTA
-445 ALSPKISSIG
+445 AASPKLVSIG

-460 PFILDNVERSRVL
+460 PFILDNIERSRVL

-551 LTPTPA
+551 LTPTPG

-562 DEVKWQALYGAYPLQ
+562 DDVKWQALYGAYPLQ
-577 STVYEH
+577 STTYEH

-621 TTELYPTSSF
+621 TTELFPTSSF

-643 IGRRSIDE
+643 IGRRTIDE
-651 IDLENIYRTYNDVVD
+651 IDIENIYRTYNDIVD

-688 ELVTNLCDAVFCT
+688 EFVTNLCDAVFCT

-710 LYFERPTDNS
+710 IYFERPTDNS
-720 VMLFNFRNII
+720 VLLFNFRNII
-730 PDSYKHDLTFGVMDD
+730 PDSYKHDLTFGVIDD

-756 TDDSRINIYL
+756 ADDSRINIYL

-786 QAHFNAYRIWNKLRF
+786 QAHFNAYRLWNKLRF

-864 QMGDGTV
+864 QMGDGSV
-871 DLIPVTAGSAKN
+871 DLIPVTSGSAKN

-889 LPNGALKLSPDDFVN
+889 LPSGALKLSSDDFVN

-914 KGSLPYLVAKRE
+914 KDSLPYLVAKKD
-926 PADQFSNTITA
+926 PVDQFSNTITA
-937 INYDERYY
+937 VNYDVRYY

-993 EAGALVSSSSSYR
+993 EAGALVSSSSSLR
-1006 PETRMVYKFDYN
+1006 PETRMVYKHSYD
-1018 NSPAKREYIVPA
+1018 SETREYIVPA
-1030 ATELPAIDTG
+1030 ASELPAIDTG
-1040 EFPPDLVVNLTIKG
+1040 EFPSGLVVNLTIKG

-1069 FGAWSTDPDYN
+1069 YGGRSSDPNYS
-1080 FTKTRRDGFQGAP
+1080 FTRMRRDGFQGAP
-1093 GLLNRHSKL
+1093 GLMNRHSKL

-1126 TGLSYGVQGIPGG
+1126 TELTYGVQGVPGG

-1151 PITNDSQD
+1151 PIYNDTQD
-1159 WRWYLNGD
+1159 WRWYFTGGYL
-1167 FMVVKVTDAEASVPG
+1167 MVVKVTDADAVTPG

-1187 QNDRYGSPLSGDGGN
+1187 PNSDRYVSPLSGDGGG

-1212 DGTWNWQYHGTTE
+1212 SGTSNWNYHGTTE
-1225 GQPGPG
+1225 GQPGAG
-1231 GPAIVGVAPQTTQ
+1231 GKAIVGVAHLQ
-1244 LTNGG
+1244 LN
-1249 KILQT
+1249 
-1254 L
+1254 

>member
-1 MAQESRLVIVIDS
+1 MIKIIYKQDPLSEDKTIEHAETLGQWLTSKYDYMPEHVRIFHTTSNMDHAEISFANEVTPKNAYELKQLDFLPGTFIVIENPKGIDPITLAWIAVAS
-14 QNAERNARNLGN
+14 IVMGVAVALLMPVPSITQTNQNNNQSSSANN
-26 ELVSIERK
+26 ELSNRENK
-34 GEFASKSMDSLS
+34 
-46 VATRALAGHMA
+46 TRVNG
-57 GLLTVGSAISK
+57 
-68 MDTYTGLQNRL
+68 
-79 KLVTNNQ
+79 
-86 AELNK
+86 
-91 ATEDTFRIAQKTYSA
+91 RIADIYGAAHDTPDLITVPYK
-106 WDSVLQVYQRFSDN
+106 VYENNVEVEHVVGCIGRGHYKINGAYDG
-120 AKTLNLTMDDT
+120 
-131 ARLTETV
+131 ETNIV
-138 SKAVAISGASAE
+138 DIAGASVE
-150 AADAAL
+150 VFRPGVD
-156 VQFGQALASG
+156 
-166 TLRGEELNSV
+166 
-176 MEQTPALAKAI
+176 
-187 AKGMGIT
+187 
-194 VGELRSVAAEGKITS
+194 
-209 QEIVKALRNVES
+209 IVS
-221 DVDALFAKT
+221 
-230 DITIGQSLT
+230 
-239 LLNNEI
+239 
-245 TKFVGEAG
+245 
-253 KGSGA
+253 
-258 AQVLA
+258 
-263 GSVQTLASNLD
+263 
-274 LIADGALVVGIGY
+274 
-287 ITRAILIKSA
+287 
-297 AIKEGMASTL
+297 
-307 ASRQASV
+307 
-314 LNAQAEGEPYFSLGT
+314 GEPYFSLGT

-551 LTPTPA
+551 LTPTPT

-643 IGRRSIDE
+643 IGRRTIDE

-786 QAHFNAYRIWNKLRF
+786 QAHFNAYRIWNKMRF

-864 QMGDGTV
+864 QMADGTV
-871 DLIPVTAGSAKN
+871 DLIPVTPGSAKN

-1006 PETRMVYKFDYN
+1006 PETRFVYKFDYN
-1018 NSPAKREYIVPA
+1018 SSPPKQEYIAPA

-1069 FGAWSTDPDYN
+1069 FGAWTPIRITTLLKPDV
-1080 FTKTRRDGFQGAP
+1080 TGFREHP
-1093 GLLNRHSKL
+1093 V
-1102 NLIIDGGTLAR
+1102 
-1113 GGSGGGATPSGIY
+1113 Y
-1126 TGLSYGVQGIPGG
+1126 
-1139 AGAPFGRVMTGQ
+1139 
-1151 PITNDSQD
+1151 
-1159 WRWYLNGD
+1159 
-1167 FMVVKVTDAEASVPG
+1167 
-1182 KGYRT
+1182 
-1187 QNDRYGSPLSGDGGN
+1187 
-1202 WGQRGTKSTN
+1202 
-1212 DGTWNWQYHGTTE
+1212 
-1225 GQPGPG
+1225 
-1231 GPAIVGVAPQTTQ
+1231 
-1244 LTNGG
+1244 
-1249 KILQT
+1249 
-1254 L
+1254 

>member
-1 MAQESRLVIVIDS
+1 MIKIIYKQDPLSEEKTIEHAETIGQWLTSKYEYLPEHIRIFHTSSNMDHAEISFANEVTPKNAYDLKQLDFLPGTFIVIE
-14 QNAERNARNLGN
+14 NPKGMPALIAAI
-26 ELVSIERK
+26 VSIV
-34 GEFASKSMDSLS
+34 LS
-46 VATRALAGHMA
+46 VAIAFLMPAPSIAQT
-57 GLLTVGSAISK
+57 T
-68 MDTYTGLQNRL
+68 QN
-79 KLVTNNQ
+79 NNQ
-86 AELNK
+86 SS
-91 ATEDTFRIAQKTYSA
+91 SA
-106 WDSVLQVYQRFSDN
+106 
-120 AKTLNLTMDDT
+120 
-131 ARLTETV
+131 
-138 SKAVAISGASAE
+138 
-150 AADAAL
+150 
-156 VQFGQALASG
+156 
-166 TLRGEELNSV
+166 
-176 MEQTPALAKAI
+176 
-187 AKGMGIT
+187 
-194 VGELRSVAAEGKITS
+194 
-209 QEIVKALRNVES
+209 
-221 DVDALFAKT
+221 
-230 DITIGQSLT
+230 
-239 LLNNEI
+239 NNELSNRENKMRVNGRI
-245 TKFVGEAG
+245 TDNYGAG
-253 KGSGA
+253 WN
-258 AQVLA
+258 
-263 GSVQTLASNLD
+263 TPD
-274 LIADGALVVGIGY
+274 LIAVPYKVYENNVEVEHIVGCIGRGHYQINGAYDGETNIVDIAG
-287 ITRAILIKSA
+287 
-297 AIKEGMASTL
+297 
-307 ASRQASV
+307 ASV
-314 LNAQAEGEPYFSLGT
+314 EVFRPGVDIVSGQPYFSLGT

-335 LTVQHQTSVNGQVL
+335 LTVQHQNSVNGQVL
-349 RPADTQSLEGTN
+349 RPADTQTLEGTN
-361 YLHFAY
+361 YLLFAY
-367 PNEILRASANNTDL
+367 PNEILRAAANNTDL

-397 FTFNGQ
+397 FTYNGQ

-413 LSVADDRMT
+413 LSVADDRMA
-422 LSNPAAVNANWLK
+422 LSNPAAVNPNWLK
-435 LKELNNQQTA
+435 LKELTNQQTG
-445 ALSPKISSIG
+445 ALSPKLSSIG

-460 PFILDNVERSRVL
+460 PFILDNIERSRVIF
-473 CNFVATNG
+473 NFVASNG

-551 LTPTPA
+551 LTPTPG

-577 STVYEH
+577 STMYEH

-615 YKNGAM
+615 YKNGSM
-621 TTELYPTSSF
+621 TTELFPTSSF

-643 IGRRSIDE
+643 IGRRTIDE
-651 IDLENIYRTYNDVVD
+651 IDIENIYRTYNDIVD

-710 LYFERPTDNS
+710 IYFERPTDNS
-720 VMLFNFRNII
+720 VLLFNFRNII
-730 PDSYKHDLTFGVMDD
+730 PDSYKHDLTFGVIDD

-766 PDKGAKNPKE
+766 PDKGANNPKE

-786 QAHFNAYRIWNKLRF
+786 QAHFNAYRLWNKLRF

-824 VADYRNGIHQSGEV
+824 VADYRNGIHQSGDV

-864 QMGDGTV
+864 QMGDGSV

-883 KVVLGR
+883 KMILGR
-889 LPNGALKLSPDDFVN
+889 LPNGALKLSSDDFVN

-914 KGSLPYLVAKRE
+914 KDSLPYLVAKKD
-926 PADQFSNTITA
+926 PVDKFSNTITA
-937 INYDERYY
+937 VNYDVRYY

-988 ISFVV
+988 ISFIV
-993 EAGALVSSSSSYR
+993 EAGALVSSSSSLR
-1006 PETRMVYKFDYN
+1006 PETRMVYKFDYDRQN
-1018 NSPAKREYIVPA
+1018 LEFIVPA
-1030 ATELPAIDTG
+1030 APELPAIDTG
-1040 EFPPDLVVNLTIKG
+1040 EFPSGLTVNLTIKG
-1054 AVVGRGGDGGLPHLA
+1054 SVVGRGGDGGLPHLA
-1069 FGAWSTDPDYN
+1069 YAGLSNDPDYN
-1080 FTKTRRDGFQGAP
+1080 FAKARRDGFQGAP
-1093 GLLNRHSKL
+1093 GLMNRHSKL

-1126 TGLSYGVQGIPGG
+1126 TGLNYGVQGVPGG

-1151 PITNDSQD
+1151 PIYNDTQD
-1159 WRWYLNGD
+1159 WRWYLEGGYLL
-1167 FMVVKVTDAEASVPG
+1167 VVKVTDAEAEIPG

-1187 QNDRYGSPLSGDGGN
+1187 PNDGRYVSPLSGDGGG

-1212 DGTWNWQYHGTTE
+1212 SGTSNWNYHGTTE
-1225 GQPGPG
+1225 GQPGAG
-1231 GPAIVGVAPQTTQ
+1231 GTAIVGVAPLTTQ
-1244 LTNGG
+1244 LINGG

>member
-1 MAQESRLVIVIDS
+1 MIKVIYKQDPLS
-14 QNAERNARNLGN
+14 E
-26 ELVSIERK
+26 EKTIEH
-34 GEFASKSMDSLS
+34 A
-46 VATRALAGHMA
+46 H
-57 GLLTVGSAISK
+57 
-68 MDTYTGLQNRL
+68 
-79 KLVTNNQ
+79 
-86 AELNK
+86 
-91 ATEDTFRIAQKTYSA
+91 
-106 WDSVLQVYQRFSDN
+106 
-120 AKTLNLTMDDT
+120 
-131 ARLTETV
+131 
-138 SKAVAISGASAE
+138 
-150 AADAAL
+150 
-156 VQFGQALASG
+156 
-166 TLRGEELNSV
+166 
-176 MEQTPALAKAI
+176 
-187 AKGMGIT
+187 
-194 VGELRSVAAEGKITS
+194 
-209 QEIVKALRNVES
+209 
-221 DVDALFAKT
+221 
-230 DITIGQSLT
+230 TIGQWLT
-239 LLNNEI
+239 SKYESMPEHVRIFHTTSNMDHAEISFANEVTPKNAYDLKQLDFLPGTFIVVENPKWVAAIVSIVISIAIAFLMPTPSIAQTTQNTNQSSSANNELSNRENKI
-245 TKFVGEAG
+245 RVNGRIADNYGAG
-253 KGSGA
+253 WN
-258 AQVLA
+258 
-263 GSVQTLASNLD
+263 TPD
-274 LIADGALVVGIGY
+274 LIAVPYKVYENNVEVEHVVGCIGRGHY
-287 ITRAILIKSA
+287 KINGAYDGETNIVDIA
-297 AIKEGMASTL
+297 G
-307 ASRQASV
+307 ASV
-314 LNAQAEGEPYFSLGT
+314 EVYQPGVDIVSGEPYFSLGT

-403 TYDLNGTYSV
+403 TFDLNGTYSV

-422 LSNPAAVNANWLK
+422 LSNPASVNTNWLK
-435 LKELNNQQTA
+435 LKELSNQQTG

-577 STVYEH
+577 STMYEH

-621 TTELYPTSSF
+621 TTELFPTSSF

-643 IGRRSIDE
+643 IGRRTIEE
-651 IDLENIYRTYNDVVD
+651 IDIENIYRTYNDIVD
-666 YFGTPLAAEFCTTID
+666 YFGTPLAGEFCTTID

-710 LYFERPTDNS
+710 IYFERPTDNS
-720 VMLFNFRNII
+720 VLLFNFRNII
-730 PDSYKHDLTFGVMDD
+730 PDSYKHDLTFGLMDD

-786 QAHFNAYRIWNKLRF
+786 QAHFNAYRLWNKLRF

-889 LPNGALKLSPDDFVN
+889 LPNGALKLSSDDFVN

-914 KGSLPYLVAKRE
+914 KDSLPYLVAKKD
-926 PADQFSNTITA
+926 PVDQFSNTITA
-937 INYDERYY
+937 VNYDVRYY

-993 EAGALVSSSSSYR
+993 EAGALVSSSSSLR
-1006 PETRMVYKFDYN
+1006 TETRMIYKHTYDSETKEF
-1018 NSPAKREYIVPA
+1018 IVPVA
-1030 ATELPAIDTG
+1030 PELPAIDTG
-1040 EFPPDLVVNLTIKG
+1040 EFPSGLVVNLTIKG

-1069 FGAWSTDPDYN
+1069 YGGRSSDSNYS

-1093 GLLNRHSKL
+1093 GLMNRHSKL

-1126 TGLSYGVQGIPGG
+1126 TELSYGVQGIPGG

-1151 PITNDSQD
+1151 PIYNDTQD
-1159 WRWYLNGD
+1159 WRWYFID
-1167 FMVVKVTDAEASVPG
+1167 SFMVVKVTDAEASVHG

-1187 QNDRYGSPLSGDGGN
+1187 QNDRYGSPLSGDGGG

-1212 DGTWNWQYHGTTE
+1212 DGTWNWRYHGTTE
-1225 GQPGPG
+1225 GQPGAG
-1231 GPAIVGVAPQTTQ
+1231 GTAIVGVAPLTTQ
-1244 LTNGG
+1244 LINGG

>member
-1 MAQESRLVIVIDS
+1 MIKVIYK
-14 QNAERNARNLGN
+14 Q
-26 ELVSIERK
+26 
-34 GEFASKSMDSLS
+34 
-46 VATRALAGHMA
+46 
-57 GLLTVGSAISK
+57 
-68 MDTYTGLQNRL
+68 
-79 KLVTNNQ
+79 
-86 AELNK
+86 
-91 ATEDTFRIAQKTYSA
+91 
-106 WDSVLQVYQRFSDN
+106 
-120 AKTLNLTMDDT
+120 
-131 ARLTETV
+131 
-138 SKAVAISGASAE
+138 
-150 AADAAL
+150 
-156 VQFGQALASG
+156 
-166 TLRGEELNSV
+166 
-176 MEQTPALAKAI
+176 
-187 AKGMGIT
+187 
-194 VGELRSVAAEGKITS
+194 
-209 QEIVKALRNVES
+209 
-221 DVDALFAKT
+221 DALSEEKT
-230 DITIGQSLT
+230 IEYAHTIGQWLT
-239 LLNNEI
+239 SKYESMPEHISIFHTASNMDHAEISFANEVTPKNAFDLKQLDFLPGTFIVIENPKWVAAIVSIVISIAIAFLMPTPSMAQTTQNINQSSSANNELSNRENKI
-245 TKFVGEAG
+245 RVNGRIADIY
-253 KGSGA
+253 GA
-258 AQVLA
+258 AWDTPDSIAVPYKVYENNIEVEHMVGCIGRGQYHIKGAYDGETNIVDIA
-263 GSVQTLASNLD
+263 G
-274 LIADGALVVGIGY
+274 
-287 ITRAILIKSA
+287 
-297 AIKEGMASTL
+297 
-307 ASRQASV
+307 ASV
-314 LNAQAEGEPYFSLGT
+314 EVFRPGVDIVSGEPYFSIGT

-349 RPADTQSLEGTN
+349 RPADTQTLEGTN
-361 YLHFAY
+361 YLLFAY
-367 PNEILRASANNTDL
+367 PNEILRAAANNTDL

-390 VEITNAS
+390 IEITNAS
-397 FTFNGQ
+397 FTYNGQ
-403 TYDLNGTYSV
+403 TYDLNGIYSV

-422 LSNPAAVNANWLK
+422 LSNPAAVNPNWLK

-445 ALSPKISSIG
+445 AASPKLVSIG

-460 PFILDNVERSRVL
+460 PFILDNIERSRVL

-551 LTPTPA
+551 LTPTPG

-562 DEVKWQALYGAYPLQ
+562 DDVKWQALYGAYPLQ
-577 STVYEH
+577 STTYEH

-615 YKNGAM
+615 YKNGSM
-621 TTELYPTSSF
+621 TTELFPTSSF

-643 IGRRSIDE
+643 IGRRTIDE
-651 IDLENIYRTYNDVVD
+651 IDIENIYRTYNDIVD

-710 LYFERPTDNS
+710 IYFERPTDNS
-720 VMLFNFRNII
+720 VLLFNFRNII
-730 PDSYKHDLTFGVMDD
+730 PDSYKHDLTFGVIDD

-786 QAHFNAYRIWNKLRF
+786 QAHFNAYRLWNKLRF

-864 QMGDGTV
+864 QMGDGSV
-871 DLIPVTAGSAKN
+871 DLIPVTSGSAKN
-883 KVVLGR
+883 KVALGR
-889 LPNGALKLSPDDFVN
+889 LPSGALKLSSDDFVN

-914 KGSLPYLVAKRE
+914 KDSLPYLVAKKD
-926 PADQFSNTITA
+926 PVDKFSNTITA
-937 INYDERYY
+937 VNYDVRYY

-993 EAGALVSSSSSYR
+993 EAGALVSSSSSLR
-1006 PETRMVYKFDYN
+1006 TETRMVYKHTN
-1018 NSPAKREYIVPA
+1018 NSETKEFIIPA
-1030 ATELPAIDTG
+1030 APEIAAIDTG
-1040 EFPPDLVVNLTIKG
+1040 EFPSGLVVNLTIKG

-1069 FGAWSTDPDYN
+1069 FGAWTSDPNYN
-1080 FTKTRRDGFQGAP
+1080 FTRTRRDGFRGAP
-1093 GLLNRHSKL
+1093 GLINRHSKL

-1126 TGLSYGVQGIPGG
+1126 TELGYGVQGVPGG
-1139 AGAPFGRVMTGQ
+1139 AGAPFGRVLTGQ
-1151 PITNDSQD
+1151 PIYNDTQD
-1159 WRWYLNGD
+1159 WRWYLEGGYLL
-1167 FMVVKVTDAEASVPG
+1167 VVKVTDAEAEIPG

-1187 QNDRYGSPLSGDGGN
+1187 PNDGRYGSPLSGDGGG

-1212 DGTWNWQYHGTTE
+1212 DGTWNWNYHGTTE
-1225 GQPGPG
+1225 GQPGAG
-1231 GPAIVGVAPQTTQ
+1231 GTAIIGVAPLTTK
-1244 LTNGG
+1244 LINGG

>member
-1 MAQESRLVIVIDS
+1 MIKIIYKQDPLSEEKTIEHAHTIGQWLTSKYESMPEHVRIFHTSSNMDHAEISFANEVTPKNAHDLKQLDFLPGTFIVIE
-14 QNAERNARNLGN
+14 NPKGMPALIAAI
-26 ELVSIERK
+26 VSIV
-34 GEFASKSMDSLS
+34 LS
-46 VATRALAGHMA
+46 VAVAFLMPAPSIAQTN
-57 GLLTVGSAISK
+57 
-68 MDTYTGLQNRL
+68 QN
-79 KLVTNNQ
+79 NNQ
-86 AELNK
+86 SS
-91 ATEDTFRIAQKTYSA
+91 SA
-106 WDSVLQVYQRFSDN
+106 
-120 AKTLNLTMDDT
+120 
-131 ARLTETV
+131 
-138 SKAVAISGASAE
+138 
-150 AADAAL
+150 
-156 VQFGQALASG
+156 
-166 TLRGEELNSV
+166 
-176 MEQTPALAKAI
+176 
-187 AKGMGIT
+187 
-194 VGELRSVAAEGKITS
+194 
-209 QEIVKALRNVES
+209 
-221 DVDALFAKT
+221 
-230 DITIGQSLT
+230 
-239 LLNNEI
+239 NNELSNRENKMRVNGRI
-245 TKFVGEAG
+245 TDNYGAG
-253 KGSGA
+253 WN
-258 AQVLA
+258 
-263 GSVQTLASNLD
+263 TPD
-274 LIADGALVVGIGY
+274 LIAVPYKVYENNVEVEHIVGCIGRGHYQINGAYDGETNIVDIAG
-287 ITRAILIKSA
+287 
-297 AIKEGMASTL
+297 
-307 ASRQASV
+307 ASV
-314 LNAQAEGEPYFSLGT
+314 EVFRPGVDIVSGQPYFSVGT

-335 LTVQHQTSVNGQVL
+335 LTVQHQNSVNGQIL

-361 YLHFAY
+361 YLLFAY
-367 PNEILRASANNTDL
+367 PNEILRAAANNTDL

-397 FTFNGQ
+397 FTYNGQ

-413 LSVADDRMT
+413 LSVADDRMA
-422 LSNPAAVNANWLK
+422 LSNPASVNPNWLK
-435 LKELNNQQTA
+435 LKELTNQQTG
-445 ALSPKISSIG
+445 ALSPKLSSIG

-460 PFILDNVERSRVL
+460 PFILDNIERSRVIF
-473 CNFVATNG
+473 NFVASNG

-504 VNESGAAIGNP
+504 VNESGAAIGNS

-577 STVYEH
+577 STMYEY

-615 YKNGAM
+615 YKNGSM
-621 TTELYPTSSF
+621 TTELFPTSSF

-643 IGRRSIDE
+643 IGRRTIEE
-651 IDLENIYRTYNDVVD
+651 IDIENIYRTYNDIVD

-710 LYFERPTDNS
+710 IYFERPTDNS
-720 VMLFNFRNII
+720 VLLFNFRNII

-786 QAHFNAYRIWNKLRF
+786 QAHFNAYRLWNKLRF

-838 VQQEGLILTLSHDV
+838 RQQEGLILTLSHDV

-871 DLIPVTAGSAKN
+871 DLIPVTAGSAKK

-889 LPNGALKLSPDDFVN
+889 LPNGALKLSSDDFVN

-914 KGSLPYLVAKRE
+914 KDSLPYLVAKKD
-926 PADQFSNTITA
+926 PVDQFSNTITA
-937 INYDERYY
+937 VNYDVRYY

-993 EAGALVSSSSSYR
+993 EAGALVSSSSSLR
-1006 PETRMVYKFDYN
+1006 TETRMVYKHTN
-1018 NSPAKREYIVPA
+1018 NSETKEFIVPA
-1030 ATELPAIDTG
+1030 APELPAIDTG
-1040 EFPPDLVVNLTIKG
+1040 EFPSGLTVNLMIKG

-1069 FGAWSTDPDYN
+1069 FGAWTSDPNYN
-1080 FTKTRRDGFQGAP
+1080 FTRTRRDGFQGAP
-1093 GLLNRHSKL
+1093 GLMNRHSKL

-1126 TGLSYGVQGIPGG
+1126 TELGYGVQGVPGG

-1151 PITNDSQD
+1151 PIYNDTQD
-1159 WRWYLNGD
+1159 WRWYFID
-1167 FMVVKVTDAEASVPG
+1167 SFMVVKVTDAEAEMPG

-1187 QNDRYGSPLSGDGGN
+1187 QNDRYGSPLSGDGGG

-1212 DGTWNWQYHGTTE
+1212 DGTWNWNYHGTIE
-1225 GQPGPG
+1225 GQPGAG
-1231 GPAIVGVAPQTTQ
+1231 GTAIVGVAPLTTK
-1244 LTNGG
+1244 LMNGG